1 MWAHCATNFYNML
14 ADSIKTSTLFKNFK
28 GWGSTHEKREVFEEL
43 YRAFNSISTGSV
55 LTYGDLLPRVE
66 TDQYFQQVK
75 NLPYSEPD
83 NLITHRESSY
93 NKEVP
98 LIKKM
103 RVKLTAISPHCDDAF
118 AVLVN
123 GEQVKNIIPFDYSDT
138 GIYNYTLETAA
149 GKPIPFGIGD
159 WMLDV
164 NSAILTFNN
173 GVPEGVTGENTPYLT
188 FYQYVGPVGERTY
201 IDASLF
207 DVPSITFSDLNPVA
221 EFTAQLAE
229 RLEEIDEGWFNR
241 NQFNGT
247 DLTQGVGLQYCLL
260 TPVVDSATGDVV
272 KGWDDNSNA
281 QVVSQVSHKAA
292 RSNSDLVEVLFASE
306 SLTELEYSI
315 QVEEPGITKVDLE
328 NGFVVVDA
336 QQAGNYN
343 IELYVANKAT
353 AVLLVRD
360 NETQEYELYFP
371 RGEAELTVQ
380 VPTFVDLKLLPPHLK
395 LNSLA
400 SYSDEIIPQYYG
412 PRVADFVVASN
423 ADTKSLRSA
432 DYIVYNKVDSFLQ
445 DAIDAS
451 ENSGTHIFLRNGTYE
466 NDKAQLNLENKHLEG
481 ESKIDTLIKNAEVY
495 LSGLTV
501 VEGITFENCNLHITG
516 EDSVAEL
523 RNCNLENIT
532 IEGGEALI
540 FDSTITGRAVV
551 DANGRCETYNTYIGN
566 YVVEGYIFSVGSH
579 IHNLEAFSAD
589 ETSLIDTTVVD
600 YIENFNPK
608 IKLDASYVTKWNE
621 DNVDRKLLPDA
632 NTIPYYTAFGNR
644 VYAKLPDPFEYRTT
658 KLVTLEDGSVVEE
671 PCYEIAIKIDGD
683 TIQLN
688 KKGQLFTRFFTSK
701 EIKFSSKDLIKTQ
714 AEEKGYG
721 HADTVLEEER
731 PDTVDDAIVDLYWSK
746 ADLVKGKLP
755 IDQLPDSVAY
765 GGLEYVGMWQFED
778 HEGKYPTF
786 DDIDRS
792 LISDDDYSELQK
804 GWFFIVEA
812 SKHVNDEDGKLLD
825 DPCYPQIAE
834 DGVEFTAGDWVI
846 FNGKATKKVPAG
858 SHKETVEREVEVTVD
873 VKLSELEDKNAADVA
888 IEKYVEA
895 HPELNFTKF
904 EGELDATESLMY
916 DTLTQAFTS
925 NVIYT
930 DGEKKWVVYI
940 NLGETLA
947 LGIIGID
954 GIAYNGTASG
964 AILKNGDDV
973 VYSYTSTE
981 VVTEEVEVPDY
992 IDTVYN
998 SFSKLDRAYSDP
1010 VYSRLP
1016 ELAPNS
1022 DGRNLAW
1029 SVDDGG
1035 TGVLRLGKTTLAE
1048 AIRLINEQLYSQFP
1062 AHPASIRKM
1071 SVVIDEEA
1079 TTAELKEYIPI
1090 DGTVDLDIALQQNET
1105 KFAYDSL
1112 SGEVV
1117 VKQVGIHDELPL
1129 EHEFYCGD
1137 ESVVEIM
1144 DTGHPIYTAY
1154 GSKDPDF
1161 EDPLFADATTRYVDK
1176 ENTIVEVKDPYTKY
1190 NLGFKAPSPYKSMV
1204 CQGAILLNVEEEDD
1218 EGVATPL
1225 GGKYKLQHTIYY
1237 RLSDLKATAYVHE
1250 DELAELMGSSK
1261 SVTFDESYFYDMKQ
1275 SKIDNSPMVGT
1286 VNAAA
1291 LLASMRKIAGVP
1303 VLAGQFDVVGTFII
1317 KDFAKY
1323 GMITKDASVKM
1334 LATLGGV
1341 EMNAEYLSVKLHL
1354 TDSFEGSYDAEV
1366 QFKITLDSSIAPWGL
1381 NDLVID
1387 CTYQNM
1393 GIEKTERVATFGSIN
1408 CIPSFPNIVNYSKKD
1423 AEGEASSSV
1432 SSYGIEFDDNYK
1444 EDINPQK
1451 TAELPVGEFGFG
1463 WYTNNW
1469 YPVSFN
1475 AYNDPVLKQVD
1486 LAGSVGYG
1494 VGGTPYRYVTY
1505 HFSLDEVRDLTG
1517 LTVKMDWGKEPKVDP
1532 FSGILEDVRLGVL
1545 VRSAEGGMDENINF
1559 MDANKAVGIF
1569 YEADF
1574 SKPSDGILYPGKSD
1588 VSNRRVTFGR
1598 RPRPVKD
1605 IYVRIGLPFG
1615 SEAFIKGVD
1624 LDTSIDC

>member
-1 MWAHCATNFYNML
+1 ML

-118 AVLVN
+118 AVLVD

-260 TPVVDSATGDVV
+260 TPVVDSATGDVI

-306 SLTELEYSI
+306 GLTELEYSI

-328 NGFVVVDA
+328 NGFVVVNA

-466 NDKAQLNLENKHLEG
+466 NDRAQLNLENKHLEG

-551 DANGRCETYNTYIGN
+551 DANGRCETYNTYIGE
-566 YVVEGYIFSVGSH
+566 YAVEGYIFSVGSH
-579 IHNLEAFSAD
+579 IHSLEAFSAD

-701 EIKFSSKDLIKTQ
+701 EIKFASKDLIKTQ
-714 AEEKGYG
+714 AEDKGYG

-731 PDTVDDAIVDLYWSK
+731 PDTVDDAIIDLYWSK

-792 LISDDDYSELQK
+792 LISDDNYSELQR

-825 DPCYPQIAE
+825 DPCYPQVAE

-858 SHKETVEREVEVTVD
+858 SHIETVEKERVNE
-873 VKLSELEDKNAADVA
+873 N
-888 IEKYVEA
+888 
-895 HPELNFTKF
+895 
-904 EGELDATESLMY
+904 
-916 DTLTQAFTS
+916 
-925 NVIYT
+925 
-930 DGEKKWVVYI
+930 
-940 NLGETLA
+940 GETET
-947 LGIIGID
+947 
-954 GIAYNGTASG
+954 Y
-964 AILKNGDDV
+964 
-973 VYSYTSTE
+973 
-981 VVTEEVEVPDY
+981 TEEVEVPDY

-1154 GSKDPDF
+1154 GSKDSDF

-1218 EGVATPL
+1218 EGIVTPL

-1303 VLAGQFDVVGTFII
+1303 VLAGQFDVVGTFLI

-1323 GMITKDASVKM
+1323 GMITKDASVKI

-1354 TDSFEGSYDAEV
+1354 TDSFEGAYDAEV
-1366 QFKITLDSSIAPWGL
+1366 QFKITLDSSIVPWGL

-1387 CTYQNM
+1387 CAYQNM
-1393 GIEKTERVATFGSIN
+1393 GIEKTERVDTFGSIN
-1408 CIPSFPNIVNYSKKD
+1408 CIPSFPNIVNYSKKN
-1423 AEGEASSSV
+1423 AEGETSSSV
-1432 SSYGIEFDDNYK
+1432 SSYGTDFDDNYK
-1444 EDINPQK
+1444 EDIDPQK

-1475 AYNDPVLKQVD
+1475 TYNDPVLKQVD

-1517 LTVKMDWGKEPKVDP
+1517 LTVKVDWGKEPKVDP
-1532 FSGILEDVRLGVL
+1532 FSGILKDVRLGVL

-1615 SEAFIKGVD
+1615 SEAFIKGID

>member
-43 YRAFNSISTGSV
+43 YRAFNSISTNSV

-103 RVKLTAISPHCDDAF
+103 RVKLTAISSHCDDAF
-118 AVLVN
+118 AVLVD

-247 DLTQGVGLQYCLL
+247 DLTQGVGSQYCLL

-306 SLTELEYSI
+306 GLTELEYSI

-328 NGFVVVDA
+328 NGFVVVNA

-380 VPTFVDLKLLPPHLK
+380 VPVFVDLKLLPPHLK

-432 DYIVYNKVDSFLQ
+432 DYIVYNRVDSFLQ

-466 NDKAQLNLENKHLEG
+466 NDKTQLNLENKHLEG

-540 FDSTITGRAVV
+540 FDSTITGKAIV
-551 DANGRCETYNTYIGN
+551 DANGRCETYNTYIN
-566 YVVEGYIFSVGSH
+566 DYAVSGYIFSVGSH

-621 DNVDRKLLPDA
+621 DNIDRKLLPDV

-701 EIKFSSKDLIKTQ
+701 EIKVVSKDLIKTQ

-731 PDTVDDAIVDLYWSK
+731 PDTVDDAIIDLYWSK

-765 GGLEYVGMWQFED
+765 GGLEYVGMWQFDD

-786 DDIDRS
+786 DDIDHS

-825 DPCYPQIAE
+825 DPCYPQVAE

-846 FNGKATKKVPAG
+846 FNGKATKKVPVG
-858 SHKETVEREVEVTVD
+858 SHTETVEKERV
-873 VKLSELEDKNAADVA
+873 N
-888 IEKYVEA
+888 
-895 HPELNFTKF
+895 
-904 EGELDATESLMY
+904 ES
-916 DTLTQAFTS
+916 
-925 NVIYT
+925 
-930 DGEKKWVVYI
+930 
-940 NLGETLA
+940 GETET
-947 LGIIGID
+947 
-954 GIAYNGTASG
+954 Y
-964 AILKNGDDV
+964 
-973 VYSYTSTE
+973 
-981 VVTEEVEVPDY
+981 TEEVEVVDY
-992 IDTVYN
+992 VETVYN

-1062 AHPASIRKM
+1062 AHSASIRKM

-1090 DGTVDLDIALQQNET
+1090 DGTVDLDITLQQNET

-1117 VKQVGIHDELPL
+1117 VKQVGAHDELPL

-1144 DTGHPIYTAY
+1144 DTGHSIYTAY

-1161 EDPLFADATTRYVDK
+1161 EDPLFADATTRYIDK
-1176 ENTIVEVKDPYTKY
+1176 ANTIVEVSDPYTKY

-1218 EGVATPL
+1218 EGIVTPL

-1275 SKIDNSPMVGT
+1275 SKIDSSPMVGT

-1303 VLAGQFDVVGTFII
+1303 VLAGQFDVVGTFLI

-1341 EMNAEYLSVKLHL
+1341 DMKAEYLSVKLHL
-1354 TDSFEGSYDAEV
+1354 TDSFEGAYDAEV
-1366 QFKITLDSSIAPWGL
+1366 QFKITLDSSVVPWGL

-1408 CIPSFPNIVNYSKKD
+1408 CIPNFPNIVNYIKKD

-1432 SSYGIEFDDNYK
+1432 SSYGIDFDDNYK

-1463 WYTNNW
+1463 WYTDNW

-1494 VGGTPYRYVTY
+1494 VGSTPYRYVTY
-1505 HFSLDEVRDLTG
+1505 HFSLGEIRDLTG
-1517 LTVKMDWGKEPKVDP
+1517 LIVKVDWGKEPKVDP

-1588 VSNRRVTFGR
+1588 VNNRRVTFGR

-1615 SEAFIKGVD
+1615 SETFIKGVD

>member
-1 MWAHCATNFYNML
+1 MALFYLVLLIFYNML

-118 AVLVN
+118 AVLVD

-306 SLTELEYSI
+306 GLTELEYSI

-328 NGFVVVDA
+328 NGFVVVNA

-466 NDKAQLNLENKHLEG
+466 NDRAQLNLENKHLEG

-551 DANGRCETYNTYIGN
+551 DANGRCETYNTYIGE
-566 YVVEGYIFSVGSH
+566 YAVEGYIFSVGSH
-579 IHNLEAFSAD
+579 IHSLEAFSAD

-701 EIKFSSKDLIKTQ
+701 EIKFASKDLIKTQ
-714 AEEKGYG
+714 AEDKGYG

-731 PDTVDDAIVDLYWSK
+731 PDTVDDAIIDLYWSK

-792 LISDDDYSELQK
+792 LISDDNYSELQR

-825 DPCYPQIAE
+825 DPCYPQVAE

-858 SHKETVEREVEVTVD
+858 SHIETVEKERVNE
-873 VKLSELEDKNAADVA
+873 N
-888 IEKYVEA
+888 
-895 HPELNFTKF
+895 
-904 EGELDATESLMY
+904 
-916 DTLTQAFTS
+916 
-925 NVIYT
+925 
-930 DGEKKWVVYI
+930 
-940 NLGETLA
+940 GETET
-947 LGIIGID
+947 
-954 GIAYNGTASG
+954 Y
-964 AILKNGDDV
+964 
-973 VYSYTSTE
+973 
-981 VVTEEVEVPDY
+981 TEEVEVPDY

-1154 GSKDPDF
+1154 GSKDSDF

-1218 EGVATPL
+1218 EGIVTPL

-1303 VLAGQFDVVGTFII
+1303 VLAGQFDVVGTFLI

-1323 GMITKDASVKM
+1323 GMITKDASVKI

-1354 TDSFEGSYDAEV
+1354 TDSFEGAYDAEV
-1366 QFKITLDSSIAPWGL
+1366 QFKITLDSSIVPWGL

-1387 CTYQNM
+1387 CAYQNM
-1393 GIEKTERVATFGSIN
+1393 GIEKTERVDTFGSIN
-1408 CIPSFPNIVNYSKKD
+1408 CIPSFPNIVNYSKKN
-1423 AEGEASSSV
+1423 AEGETSSSV
-1432 SSYGIEFDDNYK
+1432 SSYGTDFDDNYK
-1444 EDINPQK
+1444 EDIDPQK

-1475 AYNDPVLKQVD
+1475 TYNDPVLKQVD

-1517 LTVKMDWGKEPKVDP
+1517 LTVKVDWGKEPKVDP
-1532 FSGILEDVRLGVL
+1532 FSGILKDVRLGVL

-1615 SEAFIKGVD
+1615 SEAFIKGID

>member
-118 AVLVN
+118 AVLVD

-306 SLTELEYSI
+306 GLTELEYSI

-328 NGFVVVDA
+328 NGFVVVNA

-423 ADTKSLRSA
+423 TDTKSLRSA

-445 DAIDAS
+445 DAVDAS

-551 DANGRCETYNTYIGN
+551 DANGRCETYNTYIGE
-566 YVVEGYIFSVGSH
+566 YAVEGYIFSVGSH
-579 IHNLEAFSAD
+579 IHSLEAFSAD

-701 EIKFSSKDLIKTQ
+701 EIKFASKDLIKTQ

-792 LISDDDYSELQK
+792 LISDDNYSELQK

-858 SHKETVEREVEVTVD
+858 SHIETVEKERVNE
-873 VKLSELEDKNAADVA
+873 N
-888 IEKYVEA
+888 
-895 HPELNFTKF
+895 
-904 EGELDATESLMY
+904 
-916 DTLTQAFTS
+916 
-925 NVIYT
+925 
-930 DGEKKWVVYI
+930 
-940 NLGETLA
+940 GETET
-947 LGIIGID
+947 
-954 GIAYNGTASG
+954 Y
-964 AILKNGDDV
+964 
-973 VYSYTSTE
+973 
-981 VVTEEVEVPDY
+981 TEEVEVPDY
-992 IDTVYN
+992 VDTVYN

-1016 ELAPNS
+1016 ELAPDS

-1154 GSKDPDF
+1154 GSKDSDF

-1218 EGVATPL
+1218 EGIATPL

-1303 VLAGQFDVVGTFII
+1303 VLAGQFDVVGTFLI

-1323 GMITKDASVKM
+1323 GMITKDASVKI

-1354 TDSFEGSYDAEV
+1354 TDSFEGAYDAEV
-1366 QFKITLDSSIAPWGL
+1366 QFKITLDSSIVPWGL

-1387 CTYQNM
+1387 CAYQNM
-1393 GIEKTERVATFGSIN
+1393 GIEKTERVDTFGSIN
-1408 CIPSFPNIVNYSKKD
+1408 CIPSFPNIVNYSKKN
-1423 AEGEASSSV
+1423 AEGETSSSV
-1432 SSYGIEFDDNYK
+1432 SSYGTDFDDNYK
-1444 EDINPQK
+1444 EDIDPQK

-1475 AYNDPVLKQVD
+1475 TYNDPVLKQVD

-1517 LTVKMDWGKEPKVDP
+1517 LTVKVDWGKEPKVDP
-1532 FSGILEDVRLGVL
+1532 FSGILKDVRLGVL

-1615 SEAFIKGVD
+1615 SEAFIKGID

>member
-1 MWAHCATNFYNML
+1 ML

-118 AVLVN
+118 AVLVD

-292 RSNSDLVEVLFASE
+292 RSNSELVEVLFASE
-306 SLTELEYSI
+306 GLTELEYSI

-328 NGFVVVDA
+328 NGFVVVNA

-423 ADTKSLRSA
+423 TDTKSLRSA
-432 DYIVYNKVDSFLQ
+432 DYIVYNRVDSFLQ

-540 FDSTITGRAVV
+540 FDSTITGKAVV
-551 DANGRCETYNTYIGN
+551 DANGRCETYNTYIN
-566 YVVEGYIFSVGSH
+566 DYAVSGYIFSVGSH

-621 DNVDRKLLPDA
+621 DNIDRKLLPDV

-644 VYAKLPDPFEYRTT
+644 VYAKLPDPFEYKTT

-701 EIKFSSKDLIKTQ
+701 EIKVVSKDLIKTQ

-765 GGLEYVGMWQFED
+765 GGLEYVGMWQFDD

-786 DDIDRS
+786 DDIDHS

-858 SHKETVEREVEVTVD
+858 SHTEIVEKERVNE
-873 VKLSELEDKNAADVA
+873 N
-888 IEKYVEA
+888 
-895 HPELNFTKF
+895 
-904 EGELDATESLMY
+904 
-916 DTLTQAFTS
+916 
-925 NVIYT
+925 
-930 DGEKKWVVYI
+930 
-940 NLGETLA
+940 GETET
-947 LGIIGID
+947 
-954 GIAYNGTASG
+954 Y
-964 AILKNGDDV
+964 
-973 VYSYTSTE
+973 
-981 VVTEEVEVPDY
+981 TEEVEVVDY
-992 IDTVYN
+992 VETVYN

-1048 AIRLINEQLYSQFP
+1048 AIRLINEQLYRQFP

-1079 TTAELKEYIPI
+1079 TSAELKEYIPI
-1090 DGTVDLDIALQQNET
+1090 DGTVDLDITLQQNET

-1117 VKQVGIHDELPL
+1117 VKQVGVHDELPL

-1176 ENTIVEVKDPYTKY
+1176 ANTIVEVSDPYTKY

-1218 EGVATPL
+1218 EGIVTPL
-1225 GGKYKLQHTIYY
+1225 GGKYKLQHIIYY

-1303 VLAGQFDVVGTFII
+1303 VLAGQFDVVGTFLI

-1354 TDSFEGSYDAEV
+1354 TDSFEGAYDAEV
-1366 QFKITLDSSIAPWGL
+1366 QFKITLDSSVAPWGL

-1408 CIPSFPNIVNYSKKD
+1408 CIPSFPNIVNYIKKD

-1432 SSYGIEFDDNYK
+1432 SSYGIDFDDNYK

-1463 WYTNNW
+1463 WYTDNW

-1494 VGGTPYRYVTY
+1494 VGGTPYRYITY

-1517 LTVKMDWGKEPKVDP
+1517 LTVKVDWGKEPKVDP
-1532 FSGILEDVRLGVL
+1532 FSGILEDVRVGVL

-1588 VSNRRVTFGR
+1588 VNNRRVTFGR

-1615 SEAFIKGVD
+1615 SETFIKGVD

>member
-118 AVLVN
+118 AVLVD

-306 SLTELEYSI
+306 GLTELEYSI

-328 NGFVVVDA
+328 NGFVVVNA

-432 DYIVYNKVDSFLQ
+432 DYIVYNKADSFLQ

-466 NDKAQLNLENKHLEG
+466 NDRAQLNLENKHLEG

-551 DANGRCETYNTYIGN
+551 DANGRCETYNTYIGE
-566 YVVEGYIFSVGSH
+566 YAVEGYIFSVGSH
-579 IHNLEAFSAD
+579 IHSLEAFSAD

-701 EIKFSSKDLIKTQ
+701 EIKFASKDLIKTQ
-714 AEEKGYG
+714 AEDKGYG

-731 PDTVDDAIVDLYWSK
+731 PDTVDDAIIDLYWSK

-792 LISDDDYSELQK
+792 LISDDNYSELQR

-825 DPCYPQIAE
+825 DPCYPQVAE

-858 SHKETVEREVEVTVD
+858 SHIETVEKERVNE
-873 VKLSELEDKNAADVA
+873 N
-888 IEKYVEA
+888 
-895 HPELNFTKF
+895 
-904 EGELDATESLMY
+904 
-916 DTLTQAFTS
+916 
-925 NVIYT
+925 
-930 DGEKKWVVYI
+930 
-940 NLGETLA
+940 GETET
-947 LGIIGID
+947 
-954 GIAYNGTASG
+954 Y
-964 AILKNGDDV
+964 
-973 VYSYTSTE
+973 
-981 VVTEEVEVPDY
+981 TEEVEVPDY

-1154 GSKDPDF
+1154 GSKDSDF

-1218 EGVATPL
+1218 EGIATPL

-1303 VLAGQFDVVGTFII
+1303 VLAGQFDVVGTFLI

-1323 GMITKDASVKM
+1323 GMITKDASVKI

-1354 TDSFEGSYDAEV
+1354 TDSFEGAYDAEV
-1366 QFKITLDSSIAPWGL
+1366 QFKITLDSSIVPWGL

-1387 CTYQNM
+1387 CAYQNM
-1393 GIEKTERVATFGSIN
+1393 GIEKTERVDTFGSIN
-1408 CIPSFPNIVNYSKKD
+1408 CIPSFPNIVNYSKKN
-1423 AEGEASSSV
+1423 AEGETSSSV
-1432 SSYGIEFDDNYK
+1432 SSYGTDFDDNYK
-1444 EDINPQK
+1444 EDIDPQK

-1475 AYNDPVLKQVD
+1475 TYNDPVLKQVD

-1517 LTVKMDWGKEPKVDP
+1517 LTVKVDWGKEPKVDP
-1532 FSGILEDVRLGVL
+1532 FSGILKDVRLGVL

-1615 SEAFIKGVD
+1615 SEAFIKGID

>member
-1 MWAHCATNFYNML
+1 MWAHCATNFYML

-43 YRAFNSISTGSV
+43 YRAFNSISTNSV

-118 AVLVN
+118 AVLVD

-207 DVPSITFSDLNPVA
+207 DVPSITFSGLNPVA

-260 TPVVDSATGDVV
+260 TPVVDSATGDVI

-306 SLTELEYSI
+306 GLTELEYSI

-380 VPTFVDLKLLPPHLK
+380 VPTFIDLKLLPPHLK

-445 DAIDAS
+445 DAVDAS

-540 FDSTITGRAVV
+540 FDSTITGKVVV
-551 DANGRCETYNTYIGN
+551 DATGRCETYNTYIN
-566 YVVEGYIFSVGSH
+566 DYVVSGYIFSVGSH
-579 IHNLEAFSAD
+579 IHSLEAFGAD

-621 DNVDRKLLPDA
+621 DNIDRKLLPDV

-701 EIKFSSKDLIKTQ
+701 EIKIVSKDLIKTQ

-765 GGLEYVGMWQFED
+765 GGLEYVGMWQFDD
-778 HEGKYPTF
+778 HKGKYPTF
-786 DDIDRS
+786 DDIDHS

-858 SHKETVEREVEVTVD
+858 SHTEIVEKERVNE
-873 VKLSELEDKNAADVA
+873 N
-888 IEKYVEA
+888 
-895 HPELNFTKF
+895 
-904 EGELDATESLMY
+904 
-916 DTLTQAFTS
+916 
-925 NVIYT
+925 
-930 DGEKKWVVYI
+930 
-940 NLGETLA
+940 GETET
-947 LGIIGID
+947 
-954 GIAYNGTASG
+954 Y
-964 AILKNGDDV
+964 
-973 VYSYTSTE
+973 
-981 VVTEEVEVPDY
+981 TEEVEVVDY
-992 IDTVYN
+992 VETVYN

-1079 TTAELKEYIPI
+1079 TSAELKEYIPI
-1090 DGTVDLDIALQQNET
+1090 DGTVDLDITLQQNET

-1117 VKQVGIHDELPL
+1117 VKQVGVHDELPL

-1176 ENTIVEVKDPYTKY
+1176 ANTIVEVSDPYAKY

-1218 EGVATPL
+1218 EGIVTPL
-1225 GGKYKLQHTIYY
+1225 GGKYKLQHIIYY

-1275 SKIDNSPMVGT
+1275 SKIDNSPMAGT

-1303 VLAGQFDVVGTFII
+1303 VLAGQFDVVGTFLI

-1341 EMNAEYLSVKLHL
+1341 DMKAEYLSVKLHL
-1354 TDSFEGSYDAEV
+1354 TDSFEGAYDAEV
-1366 QFKITLDSSIAPWGL
+1366 QFKITLDSSVAPWGL

-1408 CIPSFPNIVNYSKKD
+1408 CIPSFPNIVNYIKKD

-1432 SSYGIEFDDNYK
+1432 SSYGIDFDDNYK
-1444 EDINPQK
+1444 EDIDPQK

-1463 WYTNNW
+1463 WYTDNW

-1494 VGGTPYRYVTY
+1494 VGGTPYRYITY

-1517 LTVKMDWGKEPKVDP
+1517 LTVKVDWGKEPKVDP

-1545 VRSAEGGMDENINF
+1545 VRSVEGGMDENINF

-1588 VSNRRVTFGR
+1588 VNNRRVTFGR

-1615 SEAFIKGVD
+1615 SETFIKGVD

>member
-1 MWAHCATNFYNML
+1 ML

-118 AVLVN
+118 AVLVD

-292 RSNSDLVEVLFASE
+292 RSNSELVEVLFASE
-306 SLTELEYSI
+306 GLTELEYSI

-328 NGFVVVDA
+328 NGFVVVNA

-423 ADTKSLRSA
+423 TDTKSLRSA
-432 DYIVYNKVDSFLQ
+432 DYIVYNRVDSFLQ

-540 FDSTITGRAVV
+540 FDSTITGKAVV
-551 DANGRCETYNTYIGN
+551 DATGRCETYNTYIN
-566 YVVEGYIFSVGSH
+566 DYAVSGYIFSVGSH
-579 IHNLEAFSAD
+579 IHSLEAFGAD

-621 DNVDRKLLPDA
+621 DNIDRKLLPDV

-701 EIKFSSKDLIKTQ
+701 EIKVVSKDLIKTQ

-765 GGLEYVGMWQFED
+765 GGLEYVGMWQFDD

-786 DDIDRS
+786 DDIDHS

-858 SHKETVEREVEVTVD
+858 SHTEIVEKERVNE
-873 VKLSELEDKNAADVA
+873 N
-888 IEKYVEA
+888 
-895 HPELNFTKF
+895 
-904 EGELDATESLMY
+904 
-916 DTLTQAFTS
+916 
-925 NVIYT
+925 
-930 DGEKKWVVYI
+930 
-940 NLGETLA
+940 GETET
-947 LGIIGID
+947 
-954 GIAYNGTASG
+954 Y
-964 AILKNGDDV
+964 
-973 VYSYTSTE
+973 
-981 VVTEEVEVPDY
+981 TEEVEVVDY
-992 IDTVYN
+992 VETVYN

-1048 AIRLINEQLYSQFP
+1048 AIRLINEQLYRQFP

-1079 TTAELKEYIPI
+1079 TSAELKEYIPI
-1090 DGTVDLDIALQQNET
+1090 DGTVDLDITLQQNET

-1117 VKQVGIHDELPL
+1117 VKQVGVHDELPL

-1176 ENTIVEVKDPYTKY
+1176 ANTIVEVSDPYTKY

-1218 EGVATPL
+1218 EGIVTPL
-1225 GGKYKLQHTIYY
+1225 GGKYKLQHIIYY

-1303 VLAGQFDVVGTFII
+1303 VLAGQFDVVGTFLI

-1354 TDSFEGSYDAEV
+1354 TDSFEGAYDAEV
-1366 QFKITLDSSIAPWGL
+1366 QFKITLDSSVAPWGL

-1408 CIPSFPNIVNYSKKD
+1408 CIPSFPNIVNYIKKD

-1432 SSYGIEFDDNYK
+1432 SSYGIDFDDNYK

-1463 WYTNNW
+1463 WYTDNW

-1494 VGGTPYRYVTY
+1494 VGGTPYRYITY

-1517 LTVKMDWGKEPKVDP
+1517 LTVKVDWGKEPKVDP
-1532 FSGILEDVRLGVL
+1532 FSGILEDVRVGVL

-1588 VSNRRVTFGR
+1588 VNNRRVTFGR

-1615 SEAFIKGVD
+1615 SETFIKGVD

>member
-118 AVLVN
+118 AVLVD

-173 GVPEGVTGENTPYLT
+173 GVPEGVTGKNTPYLT

-306 SLTELEYSI
+306 GLTELEYSI

-353 AVLLVRD
+353 VVLLVRD

-423 ADTKSLRSA
+423 TDTKSLRSA

-551 DANGRCETYNTYIGN
+551 DANGRCETYNTYISE
-566 YVVEGYIFSVGSH
+566 YAVEGYIFSVGSH
-579 IHNLEAFSAD
+579 IHSLEAFSAD

-621 DNVDRKLLPDA
+621 NNVDRKLLPDA

-714 AEEKGYG
+714 AEDKGYG

-846 FNGKATKKVPAG
+846 FNGKVTKKVPAG
-858 SHKETVEREVEVTVD
+858 SHIETVEKERVNE
-873 VKLSELEDKNAADVA
+873 N
-888 IEKYVEA
+888 
-895 HPELNFTKF
+895 
-904 EGELDATESLMY
+904 
-916 DTLTQAFTS
+916 
-925 NVIYT
+925 
-930 DGEKKWVVYI
+930 
-940 NLGETLA
+940 GETET
-947 LGIIGID
+947 
-954 GIAYNGTASG
+954 Y
-964 AILKNGDDV
+964 
-973 VYSYTSTE
+973 
-981 VVTEEVEVPDY
+981 TEEVEVPDY

-1090 DGTVDLDIALQQNET
+1090 DGTVDLDITLQQNET

-1117 VKQVGIHDELPL
+1117 VKQVGVHDELPL

-1154 GSKDPDF
+1154 GSKDSDF

-1176 ENTIVEVKDPYTKY
+1176 ENTIVEVSDPYTKY

-1218 EGVATPL
+1218 EGIAAPL

-1303 VLAGQFDVVGTFII
+1303 VLAGQFDVVGTFLI

-1323 GMITKDASVKM
+1323 GMITKDASVKI

-1341 EMNAEYLSVKLHL
+1341 EMKAEYLSVKLHL
-1354 TDSFEGSYDAEV
+1354 TDSFEGAYDAEV

-1393 GIEKTERVATFGSIN
+1393 GIEKTERVDTFGGIN
-1408 CIPSFPNIVNYSKKD
+1408 CIPSFPNIVNYSKKN
-1423 AEGEASSSV
+1423 AEGETSSSV
-1432 SSYGIEFDDNYK
+1432 SSYGTDFDDDYK
-1444 EDINPQK
+1444 EDIDPQK

-1469 YPVSFN
+1469 YPVGFN
-1475 AYNDPVLKQVD
+1475 TYKDPVLKQVD

-1494 VGGTPYRYVTY
+1494 AGGTPYRYVTY
-1505 HFSLDEVRDLTG
+1505 HFSLGEVRDLTG

-1532 FSGILEDVRLGVL
+1532 FSGILKDVRLGVL
-1545 VRSAEGGMDENINF
+1545 VRSTEGGMDENTNF
-1559 MDANKAVGIF
+1559 MDANKAVSIF

-1605 IYVRIGLPFG
+1605 IYIRIGLPFG
-1615 SEAFIKGVD
+1615 SETFIKGVE

>member
-1 MWAHCATNFYNML
+1 M
-14 ADSIKTSTLFKNFK
+14 
-28 GWGSTHEKREVFEEL
+28 FEEL
-43 YRAFNSISTGSV
+43 YRAFNSISTNSV

-118 AVLVN
+118 AVLVD

-207 DVPSITFSDLNPVA
+207 DVPFITFSDLNPVA

-260 TPVVDSATGDVV
+260 TPVVDSATGDVI

-281 QVVSQVSHKAA
+281 QVVSQVSHKVA

-306 SLTELEYSI
+306 GLTELEYSI
-315 QVEEPGITKVDLE
+315 QVEEPGIAKVDLE
-328 NGFVVVDA
+328 NGFVVVNA

-551 DANGRCETYNTYIGN
+551 DANGRCETYNTYIGE
-566 YVVEGYIFSVGSH
+566 YAVEGYIFSVGSH
-579 IHNLEAFSAD
+579 IHSLEAFSAD

-632 NTIPYYTAFGNR
+632 NTIPYYAAFGNR

-714 AEEKGYG
+714 AEDKGYG

-792 LISDDDYSELQK
+792 LISDDNYSELQK

-858 SHKETVEREVEVTVD
+858 SHIETVEKERVNE
-873 VKLSELEDKNAADVA
+873 N
-888 IEKYVEA
+888 
-895 HPELNFTKF
+895 
-904 EGELDATESLMY
+904 
-916 DTLTQAFTS
+916 
-925 NVIYT
+925 
-930 DGEKKWVVYI
+930 
-940 NLGETLA
+940 GETET
-947 LGIIGID
+947 
-954 GIAYNGTASG
+954 Y
-964 AILKNGDDV
+964 
-973 VYSYTSTE
+973 
-981 VVTEEVEVPDY
+981 TEEVEVVDY

-1079 TTAELKEYIPI
+1079 TTAKLKEYIPI
-1090 DGTVDLDIALQQNET
+1090 DGTVDLDIALQQNGT

-1154 GSKDPDF
+1154 GSNDSDF

-1218 EGVATPL
+1218 EGIVTPL

-1303 VLAGQFDVVGTFII
+1303 VLAGQFDVVGTFLI

-1354 TDSFEGSYDAEV
+1354 TDSFEGAYDAEV
-1366 QFKITLDSSIAPWGL
+1366 QFKITLDSSIVPWGL

-1387 CTYQNM
+1387 CAYQNM
-1393 GIEKTERVATFGSIN
+1393 GIEKTERVDTFGSIN
-1408 CIPSFPNIVNYSKKD
+1408 CIPSFPNIVNYSKKN
-1423 AEGEASSSV
+1423 AEGETSSSV
-1432 SSYGIEFDDNYK
+1432 SSYGTDFDDDYK
-1444 EDINPQK
+1444 EDIDPQK

-1475 AYNDPVLKQVD
+1475 TYNDPVLKQVD

-1517 LTVKMDWGKEPKVDP
+1517 LTVKVDWGKEPKVDP
-1532 FSGILEDVRLGVL
+1532 FSGILKDVRLGVL

-1559 MDANKAVGIF
+1559 MDANKAVSIF

-1615 SEAFIKGVD
+1615 SEAFIKGID

>member
-43 YRAFNSISTGSV
+43 YRAFNSISTNSV

-118 AVLVN
+118 AVLVD

-207 DVPSITFSDLNPVA
+207 DVPYITFSDLNPVA

-306 SLTELEYSI
+306 GLTELEYSI

-466 NDKAQLNLENKHLEG
+466 NDRAQLNLENKHLEG

-551 DANGRCETYNTYIGN
+551 DANGRCETYNTYIGE
-566 YVVEGYIFSVGSH
+566 YAVEGYIFSVGSH
-579 IHNLEAFSAD
+579 IHSLEAFSAD

-714 AEEKGYG
+714 AEDKGYG

-731 PDTVDDAIVDLYWSK
+731 PDTVDDAIIDLYWSK

-792 LISDDDYSELQK
+792 LISDDNYSELQK

-858 SHKETVEREVEVTVD
+858 SHIETVEKERVNE
-873 VKLSELEDKNAADVA
+873 N
-888 IEKYVEA
+888 
-895 HPELNFTKF
+895 
-904 EGELDATESLMY
+904 
-916 DTLTQAFTS
+916 
-925 NVIYT
+925 
-930 DGEKKWVVYI
+930 
-940 NLGETLA
+940 GETET
-947 LGIIGID
+947 
-954 GIAYNGTASG
+954 Y
-964 AILKNGDDV
+964 
-973 VYSYTSTE
+973 
-981 VVTEEVEVPDY
+981 TEEVEVVDY

-1154 GSKDPDF
+1154 GSKDSDF

-1218 EGVATPL
+1218 EGIATPL

-1303 VLAGQFDVVGTFII
+1303 VLAGQFDVVGTFLI
-1317 KDFAKY
+1317 KNFAKY

-1354 TDSFEGSYDAEV
+1354 TDSFEGAYDAEV
-1366 QFKITLDSSIAPWGL
+1366 QFKITLDSSIVPWGL

-1387 CTYQNM
+1387 CAYQNM
-1393 GIEKTERVATFGSIN
+1393 GIEKTERVDTFGSIN
-1408 CIPSFPNIVNYSKKD
+1408 CIPSFPNIVNYSKKN
-1423 AEGEASSSV
+1423 AEGETSSSV
-1432 SSYGIEFDDNYK
+1432 SSYGTDFDDDYK
-1444 EDINPQK
+1444 EDIDPQK

-1475 AYNDPVLKQVD
+1475 TYNDPVLKQVD

-1517 LTVKMDWGKEPKVDP
+1517 LTVKVDWGKEPKVDP
-1532 FSGILEDVRLGVL
+1532 FSGILKDVRLGVL

-1615 SEAFIKGVD
+1615 SEAFIKGID

>member
-1 MWAHCATNFYNML
+1 ML

-118 AVLVN
+118 AVLVD

-260 TPVVDSATGDVV
+260 TPVVDSATGDVI

-306 SLTELEYSI
+306 GLTELEYSI

-328 NGFVVVDA
+328 NGFVVVNA

-466 NDKAQLNLENKHLEG
+466 NDRAQLNLENKHLEG

-551 DANGRCETYNTYIGN
+551 DANGRCETYNTYIGE
-566 YVVEGYIFSVGSH
+566 YAVEGYIFSVGSH
-579 IHNLEAFSAD
+579 IHSLEAFSAD

-701 EIKFSSKDLIKTQ
+701 EIKFASKDLIKTQ
-714 AEEKGYG
+714 AEDKGYG

-731 PDTVDDAIVDLYWSK
+731 PDTVDDAIIDLYWSK

-792 LISDDDYSELQK
+792 LISDDNYSELQR

-825 DPCYPQIAE
+825 DPCYPQVAE

-858 SHKETVEREVEVTVD
+858 SHIETVEKERVNE
-873 VKLSELEDKNAADVA
+873 N
-888 IEKYVEA
+888 
-895 HPELNFTKF
+895 
-904 EGELDATESLMY
+904 
-916 DTLTQAFTS
+916 
-925 NVIYT
+925 
-930 DGEKKWVVYI
+930 
-940 NLGETLA
+940 GETET
-947 LGIIGID
+947 
-954 GIAYNGTASG
+954 Y
-964 AILKNGDDV
+964 
-973 VYSYTSTE
+973 
-981 VVTEEVEVPDY
+981 TEEVEVPDY

-1154 GSKDPDF
+1154 GSKDSDF

-1218 EGVATPL
+1218 EGIVTPL

-1303 VLAGQFDVVGTFII
+1303 VLAGQFDVVGTFLI

-1323 GMITKDASVKM
+1323 GMITKDASVKI

-1354 TDSFEGSYDAEV
+1354 TDSFEGAYDAEV
-1366 QFKITLDSSIAPWGL
+1366 QFKITLDSSIVPWGL

-1387 CTYQNM
+1387 CAYQNM
-1393 GIEKTERVATFGSIN
+1393 GIEKTERVDTFGSIN
-1408 CIPSFPNIVNYSKKD
+1408 CIPSFPNIVNYSKKN
-1423 AEGEASSSV
+1423 AEGETSSSV
-1432 SSYGIEFDDNYK
+1432 SSYGTDFDDNYK
-1444 EDINPQK
+1444 EDIDPQK

-1475 AYNDPVLKQVD
+1475 TYNDPVLKQVD

-1517 LTVKMDWGKEPKVDP
+1517 LTVKVDWGKEPKVDP
-1532 FSGILEDVRLGVL
+1532 FSGILKDVRLGVL

-1588 VSNRRVTFGR
+1588 VNNRRVTFGR

-1615 SEAFIKGVD
+1615 SETFIKGVD

>member
-1 MWAHCATNFYNML
+1 ML

-98 LIKKM
+98 LIRKM

-118 AVLVN
+118 AVLVD

-260 TPVVDSATGDVV
+260 TPVVDSATGDVI

-306 SLTELEYSI
+306 GLTELEYSI

-328 NGFVVVDA
+328 NGFVVVNA

-551 DANGRCETYNTYIGN
+551 DANGRCETYNTYIGE
-566 YVVEGYIFSVGSH
+566 YAVSGYIFSVGSH

-714 AEEKGYG
+714 AEDKGYG

-731 PDTVDDAIVDLYWSK
+731 PDTVDDAIIDLYWSK

-786 DDIDRS
+786 EDIDRS
-792 LISDDDYSELQK
+792 LISDDNYSELQK

-858 SHKETVEREVEVTVD
+858 SHKETVERER
-873 VKLSELEDKNAADVA
+873 
-888 IEKYVEA
+888 
-895 HPELNFTKF
+895 
-904 EGELDATESLMY
+904 
-916 DTLTQAFTS
+916 
-925 NVIYT
+925 
-930 DGEKKWVVYI
+930 I
-940 NLGETLA
+940 NENGETET
-947 LGIIGID
+947 
-954 GIAYNGTASG
+954 Y
-964 AILKNGDDV
+964 
-973 VYSYTSTE
+973 
-981 VVTEEVEVPDY
+981 TEEVEVPDY

-1071 SVVIDEEA
+1071 SVVIDEEV

-1090 DGTVDLDIALQQNET
+1090 EGTTDLDIALRQNET

-1154 GSKDPDF
+1154 GSKDSDF

-1190 NLGFKAPSPYKSMV
+1190 SLGFKAPSPYKSMV

-1218 EGVATPL
+1218 EGIVTPL

-1303 VLAGQFDVVGTFII
+1303 VLAGQFDVVGTFLI

-1323 GMITKDASVKM
+1323 GMITKDASVKI

-1354 TDSFEGSYDAEV
+1354 TDSFEGAYDAEV
-1366 QFKITLDSSIAPWGL
+1366 QFKITLDSSIVPWGL
-1381 NDLVID
+1381 NDLIID
-1387 CTYQNM
+1387 CAYQNM
-1393 GIEKTERVATFGSIN
+1393 GIEKTERVDTFGSIN
-1408 CIPSFPNIVNYSKKD
+1408 CIPSFPNIVNYSKKN
-1423 AEGEASSSV
+1423 AEGETSSSV
-1432 SSYGIEFDDNYK
+1432 SSYGTDFDDNYK
-1444 EDINPQK
+1444 EDIDPQK

-1475 AYNDPVLKQVD
+1475 TYKDPVLKQVD

-1517 LTVKMDWGKEPKVDP
+1517 LTVKVDWGKEPKVDP
-1532 FSGILEDVRLGVL
+1532 FSGILKDVRLGVL
-1545 VRSAEGGMDENINF
+1545 VRSTEGGMDENTNF
-1559 MDANKAVGIF
+1559 MDANKAVSIF

-1615 SEAFIKGVD
+1615 SETFIKGVD

>member
-1 MWAHCATNFYNML
+1 ML

-43 YRAFNSISTGSV
+43 YRAFNSISTNSV

-306 SLTELEYSI
+306 GLTELEYSI

-328 NGFVVVDA
+328 NGFVVVNA

-423 ADTKSLRSA
+423 VDTKSLRSA

-551 DANGRCETYNTYIGN
+551 DANGRCETYNTYIGE
-566 YVVEGYIFSVGSH
+566 YAVSGYIFSVGSH

-714 AEEKGYG
+714 AEDKGYG

-755 IDQLPDSVAY
+755 IGQLPDSVAY

-825 DPCYPQIAE
+825 DPCYPQTAE

-858 SHKETVEREVEVTVD
+858 SHIETVEKERVNE
-873 VKLSELEDKNAADVA
+873 N
-888 IEKYVEA
+888 
-895 HPELNFTKF
+895 
-904 EGELDATESLMY
+904 
-916 DTLTQAFTS
+916 
-925 NVIYT
+925 
-930 DGEKKWVVYI
+930 
-940 NLGETLA
+940 GETET
-947 LGIIGID
+947 
-954 GIAYNGTASG
+954 Y
-964 AILKNGDDV
+964 
-973 VYSYTSTE
+973 
-981 VVTEEVEVPDY
+981 TEEVEVPDY

-1154 GSKDPDF
+1154 GSKDSDF

-1218 EGVATPL
+1218 EGIVTPL

-1303 VLAGQFDVVGTFII
+1303 VLAGQFDVVGTFLI

-1323 GMITKDASVKM
+1323 GMITKDASVKI

-1354 TDSFEGSYDAEV
+1354 TDSFEGAYDAEV
-1366 QFKITLDSSIAPWGL
+1366 QFKITLDSSIVPWGL

-1387 CTYQNM
+1387 CAYQNM
-1393 GIEKTERVATFGSIN
+1393 GIEKTERVDTFGSIN
-1408 CIPSFPNIVNYSKKD
+1408 CIPSFPNIVNYSKKN
-1423 AEGEASSSV
+1423 AEGETSSSV
-1432 SSYGIEFDDNYK
+1432 SSYGNDFDDDYK
-1444 EDINPQK
+1444 EDIDPQK

-1475 AYNDPVLKQVD
+1475 TYKDPVLKQVD

-1517 LTVKMDWGKEPKVDP
+1517 LTVKVDWGKEPKVDP
-1532 FSGILEDVRLGVL
+1532 FSGILKDVRLGVL
-1545 VRSAEGGMDENINF
+1545 VRSTEGGMDENINF

-1588 VSNRRVTFGR
+1588 VNNRRVTFGR

-1615 SEAFIKGVD
+1615 SETFIKGVD

>member
-118 AVLVN
+118 AVLVD

-306 SLTELEYSI
+306 GLTELEYSI

-328 NGFVVVDA
+328 NGFVVVNA

-380 VPTFVDLKLLPPHLK
+380 VPAFVDLKLLPPHLK

-466 NDKAQLNLENKHLEG
+466 NDRAQLNLENKHLEG

-551 DANGRCETYNTYIGN
+551 DSNGRCETYNTYIGN

-632 NTIPYYTAFGNR
+632 NTIPYYVAFGNR

-714 AEEKGYG
+714 AEDKGYG

-731 PDTVDDAIVDLYWSK
+731 PDTVDDAIIDLYWSK

-792 LISDDDYSELQK
+792 LISDDNYSELQK

-858 SHKETVEREVEVTVD
+858 SHIETVEKERVNE
-873 VKLSELEDKNAADVA
+873 N
-888 IEKYVEA
+888 
-895 HPELNFTKF
+895 
-904 EGELDATESLMY
+904 
-916 DTLTQAFTS
+916 
-925 NVIYT
+925 
-930 DGEKKWVVYI
+930 
-940 NLGETLA
+940 GETET
-947 LGIIGID
+947 
-954 GIAYNGTASG
+954 Y
-964 AILKNGDDV
+964 
-973 VYSYTSTE
+973 
-981 VVTEEVEVPDY
+981 TEEVEVPDY

-1154 GSKDPDF
+1154 GSKDSDF

-1218 EGVATPL
+1218 EGIVTPL

-1303 VLAGQFDVVGTFII
+1303 VLAGQFDVVGTFLI

-1323 GMITKDASVKM
+1323 GMITKDASVKI

-1354 TDSFEGSYDAEV
+1354 TDSFEGAYDAEV
-1366 QFKITLDSSIAPWGL
+1366 QFKITLDSSIVPWGL

-1387 CTYQNM
+1387 CAYQNM
-1393 GIEKTERVATFGSIN
+1393 GIEKTERVDTFGSIN
-1408 CIPSFPNIVNYSKKD
+1408 CIPSFPNIVNYSKKN
-1423 AEGEASSSV
+1423 AEGETSSSV
-1432 SSYGIEFDDNYK
+1432 SSYGTDFDDDYK
-1444 EDINPQK
+1444 EDIDPQK

-1475 AYNDPVLKQVD
+1475 TYNDPVLKQVD

-1517 LTVKMDWGKEPKVDP
+1517 LTVKVDWGKEPKVDP
-1532 FSGILEDVRLGVL
+1532 FSGILKDVRLGVL

-1588 VSNRRVTFGR
+1588 VSKRRVTFGR

>member
-1 MWAHCATNFYNML
+1 MWAHCATNFYML

-43 YRAFNSISTGSV
+43 YRAFNSISTNSV

-118 AVLVN
+118 AVLVD

-260 TPVVDSATGDVV
+260 TPVVDSATGDVI

-306 SLTELEYSI
+306 GLTELEYSI

-445 DAIDAS
+445 DAVDAS

-540 FDSTITGRAVV
+540 FDSTITGKVVV
-551 DANGRCETYNTYIGN
+551 DATGRCETYNTYIN
-566 YVVEGYIFSVGSH
+566 DYVVSGYIFSVGSH
-579 IHNLEAFSAD
+579 IHSLEAFGAD

-621 DNVDRKLLPDA
+621 DNIDRKLLPDV

-701 EIKFSSKDLIKTQ
+701 EIKIVSKDLLKTQ

-765 GGLEYVGMWQFED
+765 GGLEYVGMWQFDD
-778 HEGKYPTF
+778 HKGKYPTF
-786 DDIDRS
+786 DDIDHS

-858 SHKETVEREVEVTVD
+858 SHTEIVEKERVNE
-873 VKLSELEDKNAADVA
+873 N
-888 IEKYVEA
+888 
-895 HPELNFTKF
+895 
-904 EGELDATESLMY
+904 
-916 DTLTQAFTS
+916 
-925 NVIYT
+925 
-930 DGEKKWVVYI
+930 
-940 NLGETLA
+940 GETET
-947 LGIIGID
+947 
-954 GIAYNGTASG
+954 Y
-964 AILKNGDDV
+964 
-973 VYSYTSTE
+973 
-981 VVTEEVEVPDY
+981 TEEVEVVDY
-992 IDTVYN
+992 VETVYN

-1079 TTAELKEYIPI
+1079 TSAELKEYIPI
-1090 DGTVDLDIALQQNET
+1090 DGTVDLDITLQQNET

-1117 VKQVGIHDELPL
+1117 VKQVGVHDELPL

-1176 ENTIVEVKDPYTKY
+1176 ANTIVEVSDPYAKY

-1218 EGVATPL
+1218 EGIVTPL
-1225 GGKYKLQHTIYY
+1225 GGKYKLQHIIYY

-1275 SKIDNSPMVGT
+1275 SKIDNSPMAGT

-1303 VLAGQFDVVGTFII
+1303 VLAGQFDVVGTFLI

-1341 EMNAEYLSVKLHL
+1341 DMKAEYLSVKLHL
-1354 TDSFEGSYDAEV
+1354 TDSFEGAYDAEV
-1366 QFKITLDSSIAPWGL
+1366 QFKITLDSSVAPWGL

-1408 CIPSFPNIVNYSKKD
+1408 CIPSFPNIVNYIKKD

-1432 SSYGIEFDDNYK
+1432 SSYGIDFDDNYK

-1463 WYTNNW
+1463 WYTDNW

-1494 VGGTPYRYVTY
+1494 VGGTPYRYITY

-1517 LTVKMDWGKEPKVDP
+1517 LTVKVDWGKEPKVDP

-1545 VRSAEGGMDENINF
+1545 VRSVEGGMDENINF

-1588 VSNRRVTFGR
+1588 VNNRRVTFGR

-1615 SEAFIKGVD
+1615 SETFIKGVD

>member
-1 MWAHCATNFYNML
+1 MWAHCATNFYML

-43 YRAFNSISTGSV
+43 YRAFNSISTNSV
-55 LTYGDLLPRVE
+55 LIYGDLLPRVE

-103 RVKLTAISPHCDDAF
+103 RVKLTAISPHCNDAF
-118 AVLVN
+118 AVLVD

-306 SLTELEYSI
+306 GLTELEYSI

-432 DYIVYNKVDSFLQ
+432 DYIVYNRVDSFLQ

-540 FDSTITGRAVV
+540 FDSTITGKAVV
-551 DANGRCETYNTYIGN
+551 DATGRCETYNTYIN
-566 YVVEGYIFSVGSH
+566 DYAVSGYIFSVGSH
-579 IHNLEAFSAD
+579 IHSLEAFGAD

-621 DNVDRKLLPDA
+621 DNIDRKLLPDV

-701 EIKFSSKDLIKTQ
+701 EIKVVSKDLIKTQ

-765 GGLEYVGMWQFED
+765 GGLEYVGMWQFDD
-778 HEGKYPTF
+778 HKGKYPTF
-786 DDIDRS
+786 DDIDHS

-858 SHKETVEREVEVTVD
+858 SHTEIVEKERVNE
-873 VKLSELEDKNAADVA
+873 N
-888 IEKYVEA
+888 
-895 HPELNFTKF
+895 
-904 EGELDATESLMY
+904 
-916 DTLTQAFTS
+916 
-925 NVIYT
+925 
-930 DGEKKWVVYI
+930 
-940 NLGETLA
+940 GETET
-947 LGIIGID
+947 
-954 GIAYNGTASG
+954 Y
-964 AILKNGDDV
+964 
-973 VYSYTSTE
+973 
-981 VVTEEVEVPDY
+981 TEEVEVPDY

-1079 TTAELKEYIPI
+1079 TSAELKEYIPI
-1090 DGTVDLDIALQQNET
+1090 DGTIDLDITLQQNET

-1117 VKQVGIHDELPL
+1117 VKQVGVHDELPL

-1176 ENTIVEVKDPYTKY
+1176 ANTIVEVSDPYAKY

-1218 EGVATPL
+1218 EGIVTPL

-1303 VLAGQFDVVGTFII
+1303 VLAGQFDVVGTFLI

-1341 EMNAEYLSVKLHL
+1341 DMKAEYLSVKLHL
-1354 TDSFEGSYDAEV
+1354 TDSFEGAYDAEV
-1366 QFKITLDSSIAPWGL
+1366 QFKITLDSSVAPWGL

-1408 CIPSFPNIVNYSKKD
+1408 CIPSFPNIVNYIKKD

-1432 SSYGIEFDDNYK
+1432 SSYGIDFDDNYK

-1463 WYTNNW
+1463 WYTDNW

-1494 VGGTPYRYVTY
+1494 VGGTPYRYITY

-1517 LTVKMDWGKEPKVDP
+1517 LTVKVDWGKEPKVDP

-1588 VSNRRVTFGR
+1588 VNNRRVTFGR

-1615 SEAFIKGVD
+1615 SETFIKGVD

>member
-1 MWAHCATNFYNML
+1 MALFHLVLLIFYNML

-118 AVLVN
+118 AVLVD

-260 TPVVDSATGDVV
+260 TPVVDSATGDVI

-306 SLTELEYSI
+306 GLTELEYSI

-328 NGFVVVDA
+328 NGFVVVNA

-466 NDKAQLNLENKHLEG
+466 NDRAQLNLENKHLEG

-551 DANGRCETYNTYIGN
+551 DANGRCETYNTYIGE
-566 YVVEGYIFSVGSH
+566 YAVEGYIFSVGSH
-579 IHNLEAFSAD
+579 IHSLEAFSAD

-701 EIKFSSKDLIKTQ
+701 EIKFASKDLIKTQ
-714 AEEKGYG
+714 AEDKGYG

-731 PDTVDDAIVDLYWSK
+731 PDTVDDAIIDLYWSK

-792 LISDDDYSELQK
+792 LISDDNYSELQR

-825 DPCYPQIAE
+825 DPCYPQVAE

-858 SHKETVEREVEVTVD
+858 SHIETVEKERVNE
-873 VKLSELEDKNAADVA
+873 N
-888 IEKYVEA
+888 
-895 HPELNFTKF
+895 
-904 EGELDATESLMY
+904 
-916 DTLTQAFTS
+916 
-925 NVIYT
+925 
-930 DGEKKWVVYI
+930 
-940 NLGETLA
+940 GETET
-947 LGIIGID
+947 
-954 GIAYNGTASG
+954 Y
-964 AILKNGDDV
+964 
-973 VYSYTSTE
+973 
-981 VVTEEVEVPDY
+981 TEEVEVPDY

-1154 GSKDPDF
+1154 GSKDSDF

-1218 EGVATPL
+1218 EGIVTPL

-1303 VLAGQFDVVGTFII
+1303 VLAGQFDVVGTFLI

-1323 GMITKDASVKM
+1323 GMITKDASVKI

-1354 TDSFEGSYDAEV
+1354 TDSFEGAYDAEV
-1366 QFKITLDSSIAPWGL
+1366 QFKITLDSSIVPWGL

-1387 CTYQNM
+1387 CAYQNM
-1393 GIEKTERVATFGSIN
+1393 GIEKTERVDTFGSIN
-1408 CIPSFPNIVNYSKKD
+1408 CIPSFPNIVNYSKKN
-1423 AEGEASSSV
+1423 AEGETSSSV
-1432 SSYGIEFDDNYK
+1432 SSYGTDFDDNYK
-1444 EDINPQK
+1444 EDIDPQK

-1475 AYNDPVLKQVD
+1475 TYNDPVLKQVD

-1517 LTVKMDWGKEPKVDP
+1517 LTVKVDWGKEPKVDP
-1532 FSGILEDVRLGVL
+1532 FSGILKDVRLGVL

-1615 SEAFIKGVD
+1615 SEAFIKGID

>member
-1 MWAHCATNFYNML
+1 ML

-75 NLPYSEPD
+75 NLPYSEPG

-118 AVLVN
+118 AVLVD

-292 RSNSDLVEVLFASE
+292 RSNSELVEVLFTSE
-306 SLTELEYSI
+306 GLTELEYSI

-395 LNSLA
+395 LNSLT

-423 ADTKSLRSA
+423 TDTKSLRSA
-432 DYIVYNKVDSFLQ
+432 DYIVYNRVDSFLQ

-540 FDSTITGRAVV
+540 FDSTITGKAVV
-551 DANGRCETYNTYIGN
+551 DATGRCETYNTYIN
-566 YVVEGYIFSVGSH
+566 DYAVSGYIFLVGSH
-579 IHNLEAFSAD
+579 IHSLEAFGAD

-621 DNVDRKLLPDA
+621 DNIDRKLLPDV
-632 NTIPYYTAFGNR
+632 NTIPYYTSFGNR

-701 EIKFSSKDLIKTQ
+701 EIKVVSKDLIKTQ

-765 GGLEYVGMWQFED
+765 GGLEYVGMWQFDD

-786 DDIDRS
+786 DDIDHS

-812 SKHVNDEDGKLLD
+812 SKRVNDEDGKLLD

-834 DGVEFTAGDWVI
+834 DGVEFTAGDWII

-858 SHKETVEREVEVTVD
+858 SHTEIVEKERVNE
-873 VKLSELEDKNAADVA
+873 N
-888 IEKYVEA
+888 
-895 HPELNFTKF
+895 
-904 EGELDATESLMY
+904 
-916 DTLTQAFTS
+916 
-925 NVIYT
+925 
-930 DGEKKWVVYI
+930 
-940 NLGETLA
+940 GETET
-947 LGIIGID
+947 
-954 GIAYNGTASG
+954 Y
-964 AILKNGDDV
+964 
-973 VYSYTSTE
+973 
-981 VVTEEVEVPDY
+981 TEEVEVPDY

-1022 DGRNLAW
+1022 DGRNIAW

-1079 TTAELKEYIPI
+1079 TSAELKEYIPI
-1090 DGTVDLDIALQQNET
+1090 DGTVDLDITLQQNET

-1117 VKQVGIHDELPL
+1117 VKQVGVHDELPL

-1176 ENTIVEVKDPYTKY
+1176 ANTIVEVSDPYTKY

-1218 EGVATPL
+1218 EGIVTPL
-1225 GGKYKLQHTIYY
+1225 GGKYKLQHIIYY

-1275 SKIDNSPMVGT
+1275 SKIDNSPMAGT

-1303 VLAGQFDVVGTFII
+1303 VLAGQFDVVGTFLI

-1334 LATLGGV
+1334 LATLGGRFQ
-1341 EMNAEYLSVKLHL
+1341 S
-1354 TDSFEGSYDAEV
+1354 
-1366 QFKITLDSSIAPWGL
+1366 
-1381 NDLVID
+1381 
-1387 CTYQNM
+1387 
-1393 GIEKTERVATFGSIN
+1393 
-1408 CIPSFPNIVNYSKKD
+1408 
-1423 AEGEASSSV
+1423 
-1432 SSYGIEFDDNYK
+1432 
-1444 EDINPQK
+1444 
-1451 TAELPVGEFGFG
+1451 
-1463 WYTNNW
+1463 
-1469 YPVSFN
+1469 
-1475 AYNDPVLKQVD
+1475 
-1486 LAGSVGYG
+1486 
-1494 VGGTPYRYVTY
+1494 
-1505 HFSLDEVRDLTG
+1505 
-1517 LTVKMDWGKEPKVDP
+1517 
-1532 FSGILEDVRLGVL
+1532 
-1545 VRSAEGGMDENINF
+1545 
-1559 MDANKAVGIF
+1559 
-1569 YEADF
+1569 
-1574 SKPSDGILYPGKSD
+1574 
-1588 VSNRRVTFGR
+1588 
-1598 RPRPVKD
+1598 
-1605 IYVRIGLPFG
+1605 
-1615 SEAFIKGVD
+1615 
-1624 LDTSIDC
+1624 

>member
-1 MWAHCATNFYNML
+1 ML

-118 AVLVN
+118 AVLVD
-123 GEQVKNIIPFDYSDT
+123 GEQAKNIIPFDYSDT

-260 TPVVDSATGDVV
+260 TPVVDSAIGDVV

-292 RSNSDLVEVLFASE
+292 RSNSELVEVLFASE
-306 SLTELEYSI
+306 GLTELEYSI

-328 NGFVVVDA
+328 NGFVVVNA

-423 ADTKSLRSA
+423 TDTKSLRSA
-432 DYIVYNKVDSFLQ
+432 DYIVYNRVDSFLQ

-540 FDSTITGRAVV
+540 FDSTITGKAVV
-551 DANGRCETYNTYIGN
+551 DATGRCETYNTYIN
-566 YVVEGYIFSVGSH
+566 DYAVSGYIFSVGSH
-579 IHNLEAFSAD
+579 IHSLEAFGAD

-621 DNVDRKLLPDA
+621 DNIDRKLLPDVT
-632 NTIPYYTAFGNR
+632 TIPYYTAFGNR

-701 EIKFSSKDLIKTQ
+701 EIKVVSKDLIKTQ

-765 GGLEYVGMWQFED
+765 GGLEYVGMWQFDD

-786 DDIDRS
+786 DDIDHS

-858 SHKETVEREVEVTVD
+858 SHTEIVEKERVNE
-873 VKLSELEDKNAADVA
+873 N
-888 IEKYVEA
+888 
-895 HPELNFTKF
+895 
-904 EGELDATESLMY
+904 
-916 DTLTQAFTS
+916 
-925 NVIYT
+925 
-930 DGEKKWVVYI
+930 
-940 NLGETLA
+940 GETET
-947 LGIIGID
+947 
-954 GIAYNGTASG
+954 Y
-964 AILKNGDDV
+964 
-973 VYSYTSTE
+973 
-981 VVTEEVEVPDY
+981 TEEVEVVDY
-992 IDTVYN
+992 VETVYN

-1048 AIRLINEQLYSQFP
+1048 AIRLINEQLYRQFP

-1079 TTAELKEYIPI
+1079 TSAELKEYIPI
-1090 DGTVDLDIALQQNET
+1090 DGTVDLDITLQQNET

-1117 VKQVGIHDELPL
+1117 VKQVGVHDELPL

-1176 ENTIVEVKDPYTKY
+1176 ANTIVEVSDPYTKY

-1218 EGVATPL
+1218 EGIVTPL
-1225 GGKYKLQHTIYY
+1225 GGKYKLQHIIYY

-1275 SKIDNSPMVGT
+1275 SKIDNSPMAGT

-1303 VLAGQFDVVGTFII
+1303 VLAGQFDVVGTFLI

-1323 GMITKDASVKM
+1323 GMITKDASVKI

-1341 EMNAEYLSVKLHL
+1341 EMKAEYLSVKLHL
-1354 TDSFEGSYDAEV
+1354 TDSFEGAYDAEV
-1366 QFKITLDSSIAPWGL
+1366 QFKITLDSSVAPWGL

-1408 CIPSFPNIVNYSKKD
+1408 CIPSFPNIVNYIKKD

-1432 SSYGIEFDDNYK
+1432 SSYGIDFDDNYK

-1463 WYTNNW
+1463 WYTDNW

-1494 VGGTPYRYVTY
+1494 VGGTPYRYITY

-1517 LTVKMDWGKEPKVDP
+1517 LTVKVDWGKEPKVDP
-1532 FSGILEDVRLGVL
+1532 FSGILEDVRVGVL

-1588 VSNRRVTFGR
+1588 VNNRRVTFGR

-1615 SEAFIKGVD
+1615 SETFIKGVD

>member
-1 MWAHCATNFYNML
+1 ML

-43 YRAFNSISTGSV
+43 YRAFNSISTNSV

-118 AVLVN
+118 AVLVD

-260 TPVVDSATGDVV
+260 TPVVDSATGDVI

-306 SLTELEYSI
+306 GLTELEYSI

-336 QQAGNYN
+336 QQVGNYN

-423 ADTKSLRSA
+423 TDTKSLRSA

-466 NDKAQLNLENKHLEG
+466 NDRAQLNLENKHLEG

-551 DANGRCETYNTYIGN
+551 DANGRCETYNTYIGE
-566 YVVEGYIFSVGSH
+566 YAVSGYIFSVGSH

-714 AEEKGYG
+714 AEDKGYG

-792 LISDDDYSELQK
+792 LISDDNYSELQK

-858 SHKETVEREVEVTVD
+858 SHIETVERERVNE
-873 VKLSELEDKNAADVA
+873 N
-888 IEKYVEA
+888 
-895 HPELNFTKF
+895 
-904 EGELDATESLMY
+904 
-916 DTLTQAFTS
+916 
-925 NVIYT
+925 
-930 DGEKKWVVYI
+930 
-940 NLGETLA
+940 GETET
-947 LGIIGID
+947 
-954 GIAYNGTASG
+954 Y
-964 AILKNGDDV
+964 
-973 VYSYTSTE
+973 
-981 VVTEEVEVPDY
+981 TEEVEVVDY
-992 IDTVYN
+992 VDTVYN

-1048 AIRLINEQLYSQFP
+1048 AIRLINEQLYRQFP
-1062 AHPASIRKM
+1062 AHPASIKKM

-1090 DGTVDLDIALQQNET
+1090 EGTVDLDITLQQNET

-1117 VKQVGIHDELPL
+1117 VKQVGVHDELPL

-1176 ENTIVEVKDPYTKY
+1176 ENTIVEVSDPYTKY
-1190 NLGFKAPSPYKSMV
+1190 NLGFKSPSPYKSMV

-1218 EGVATPL
+1218 EGIATPL

-1275 SKIDNSPMVGT
+1275 SKIDSSPMVGT

-1303 VLAGQFDVVGTFII
+1303 VLAGQFDVVGTFLI

-1323 GMITKDASVKM
+1323 GMITKDASVKI

-1354 TDSFEGSYDAEV
+1354 TDSFEGAYDAEV
-1366 QFKITLDSSIAPWGL
+1366 QFKITLDSSIVPWGL

-1387 CTYQNM
+1387 CAYQNM
-1393 GIEKTERVATFGSIN
+1393 GIEKTERVDTFGSIN
-1408 CIPSFPNIVNYSKKD
+1408 CIPSFPNIVNYSKKN
-1423 AEGEASSSV
+1423 AEGETSSSV
-1432 SSYGIEFDDNYK
+1432 SSYGTDFDDDYK
-1444 EDINPQK
+1444 EDIDPQK

-1475 AYNDPVLKQVD
+1475 TYNDPVLKQVD

-1505 HFSLDEVRDLTG
+1505 HFSLGEVRDLTG
-1517 LTVKMDWGKEPKVDP
+1517 LTVKVDWGKEPKVDP
-1532 FSGILEDVRLGVL
+1532 FSGILKDVRLGVL
-1545 VRSAEGGMDENINF
+1545 VRSVEGGMDENINF

-1588 VSNRRVTFGR
+1588 VNNRRVTFGR

-1605 IYVRIGLPFG
+1605 VYVRIGLPFG

>member
-118 AVLVN
+118 AVLVD

-221 EFTAQLAE
+221 EFTAQLSE

-260 TPVVDSATGDVV
+260 TPVVDSATGDII

-306 SLTELEYSI
+306 GLTELEYSI

-328 NGFVVVDA
+328 NGFVVVNA

-423 ADTKSLRSA
+423 VDTKSLRSA

-451 ENSGTHIFLRNGTYE
+451 ENSGTHILLRNGTYE

-551 DANGRCETYNTYIGN
+551 DANGRCETYNTYIGE
-566 YVVEGYIFSVGSH
+566 YAVEGYIFSVGSH

-701 EIKFSSKDLIKTQ
+701 EVKFSSKDLIKTQ
-714 AEEKGYG
+714 AEDKGYG

-731 PDTVDDAIVDLYWSK
+731 PDTVDDAIIDLYWSK

-792 LISDDDYSELQK
+792 LISDDNYSELQK

-812 SKHVNDEDGKLLD
+812 SKHVNDEAGKLLD

-858 SHKETVEREVEVTVD
+858 SHIETVEKERVNE
-873 VKLSELEDKNAADVA
+873 N
-888 IEKYVEA
+888 
-895 HPELNFTKF
+895 
-904 EGELDATESLMY
+904 
-916 DTLTQAFTS
+916 
-925 NVIYT
+925 
-930 DGEKKWVVYI
+930 
-940 NLGETLA
+940 GETET
-947 LGIIGID
+947 
-954 GIAYNGTASG
+954 Y
-964 AILKNGDDV
+964 
-973 VYSYTSTE
+973 
-981 VVTEEVEVPDY
+981 TEEVEVPDY

-1090 DGTVDLDIALQQNET
+1090 EGTTDLDIALRQNET

-1161 EDPLFADATTRYVDK
+1161 EDPLFADATTKYVDK
-1176 ENTIVEVKDPYTKY
+1176 ANTIVEVSDPYTKY

-1218 EGVATPL
+1218 EGIATPL

-1237 RLSDLKATAYVHE
+1237 KLSDLKATAYVHE

-1303 VLAGQFDVVGTFII
+1303 VLAGQFDVVGTFLI

-1354 TDSFEGSYDAEV
+1354 TDSFEGAYDAEV
-1366 QFKITLDSSIAPWGL
+1366 QFKITLDSSIVPWGL

-1387 CTYQNM
+1387 CAYQNM
-1393 GIEKTERVATFGSIN
+1393 GIEKTERVDTFGSIN
-1408 CIPSFPNIVNYSKKD
+1408 CVPSFPNIVNYSKKN
-1423 AEGEASSSV
+1423 AEGETSSSV
-1432 SSYGIEFDDNYK
+1432 SSYGTDFDDDYK
-1444 EDINPQK
+1444 EDIDPQK

-1475 AYNDPVLKQVD
+1475 TYNDPVLKQVD

-1517 LTVKMDWGKEPKVDP
+1517 LTVKVDWGKEPKVDP
-1532 FSGILEDVRLGVL
+1532 FSGILKDVRLGVL

-1615 SEAFIKGVD
+1615 SKAFIKGVD

>member
-118 AVLVN
+118 AVLVD

-306 SLTELEYSI
+306 GLTELEYSI

-328 NGFVVVDA
+328 NGFVVVNA

-423 ADTKSLRSA
+423 TDTKSLRSA
-432 DYIVYNKVDSFLQ
+432 DYIVYNRVDSFLQ

-501 VEGITFENCNLHITG
+501 VEGITFENCNLHVTG

-540 FDSTITGRAVV
+540 FDSTITGKAVV
-551 DANGRCETYNTYIGN
+551 DATGRCETYNTYIN
-566 YVVEGYIFSVGSH
+566 DYVVSGYIFSVGSH
-579 IHNLEAFSAD
+579 IHSLEAFGAD

-621 DNVDRKLLPDA
+621 DNIDRKLLPDV

-701 EIKFSSKDLIKTQ
+701 EIKVVSKDLIKTQ

-765 GGLEYVGMWQFED
+765 GGLEYVGMWQFDD
-778 HEGKYPTF
+778 HKGKYPTF
-786 DDIDRS
+786 DDIDHS

-812 SKHVNDEDGKLLD
+812 SKHVNDEGGKLLD

-858 SHKETVEREVEVTVD
+858 SHTEIVEKERVNE
-873 VKLSELEDKNAADVA
+873 N
-888 IEKYVEA
+888 
-895 HPELNFTKF
+895 
-904 EGELDATESLMY
+904 
-916 DTLTQAFTS
+916 
-925 NVIYT
+925 
-930 DGEKKWVVYI
+930 
-940 NLGETLA
+940 GETET
-947 LGIIGID
+947 
-954 GIAYNGTASG
+954 Y
-964 AILKNGDDV
+964 
-973 VYSYTSTE
+973 
-981 VVTEEVEVPDY
+981 TEEVEVLDY

-1029 SVDDGG
+1029 SVDDRG

-1048 AIRLINEQLYSQFP
+1048 AIRLINEQLYNQFP

-1079 TTAELKEYIPI
+1079 TSAELKEYIPI
-1090 DGTVDLDIALQQNET
+1090 DGTIDLDITLQQNET

-1117 VKQVGIHDELPL
+1117 VKQVGVHDELPL

-1176 ENTIVEVKDPYTKY
+1176 ANTIVEVSDPYTKY

-1218 EGVATPL
+1218 EGIVTPL

-1303 VLAGQFDVVGTFII
+1303 VLAGQFDVVGTFLI

-1323 GMITKDASVKM
+1323 GMITKDASVKI

-1341 EMNAEYLSVKLHL
+1341 DMKAEYLSVKLHL
-1354 TDSFEGSYDAEV
+1354 TDSFEGAYDAEV
-1366 QFKITLDSSIAPWGL
+1366 QFKITLDSSVAPWGL

-1408 CIPSFPNIVNYSKKD
+1408 CIPSFPNIVNYIKKD

-1432 SSYGIEFDDNYK
+1432 SSYGIDFDDNYK

-1463 WYTNNW
+1463 WYTDNW

-1494 VGGTPYRYVTY
+1494 VGGTPYRYITY

-1517 LTVKMDWGKEPKVDP
+1517 LTVKVDWGKEPKVDP

-1588 VSNRRVTFGR
+1588 VNNRRVTFGR

-1605 IYVRIGLPFG
+1605 VYVRIGLPFG
-1615 SEAFIKGVD
+1615 SETFIKGVD

>member
-118 AVLVN
+118 AVLVD

-221 EFTAQLAE
+221 EFTTQLAE

-306 SLTELEYSI
+306 GLTELEYSI

-328 NGFVVVDA
+328 NGFVVVNA

-466 NDKAQLNLENKHLEG
+466 NDRAQLNLENKHLEG

-551 DANGRCETYNTYIGN
+551 DANGRCETYNTYIGE
-566 YVVEGYIFSVGSH
+566 YAVEGYIFSVGSH
-579 IHNLEAFSAD
+579 IHSLEAFSAD

-701 EIKFSSKDLIKTQ
+701 EIKFASKDLIKTQ
-714 AEEKGYG
+714 AEDKGYG

-731 PDTVDDAIVDLYWSK
+731 PDTVDDAIIDLYWSK

-792 LISDDDYSELQK
+792 LISDDNYSELQR

-825 DPCYPQIAE
+825 DPCYPQVAE

-858 SHKETVEREVEVTVD
+858 SHIETVEKERVNE
-873 VKLSELEDKNAADVA
+873 N
-888 IEKYVEA
+888 
-895 HPELNFTKF
+895 
-904 EGELDATESLMY
+904 
-916 DTLTQAFTS
+916 
-925 NVIYT
+925 
-930 DGEKKWVVYI
+930 
-940 NLGETLA
+940 GETET
-947 LGIIGID
+947 
-954 GIAYNGTASG
+954 Y
-964 AILKNGDDV
+964 
-973 VYSYTSTE
+973 
-981 VVTEEVEVPDY
+981 TEEVEVPDY

-1154 GSKDPDF
+1154 GSKDSDF

-1218 EGVATPL
+1218 EGIVTPL

-1303 VLAGQFDVVGTFII
+1303 VLADQFDVVGTFLI

-1323 GMITKDASVKM
+1323 GMITKDASVKI

-1354 TDSFEGSYDAEV
+1354 TDSFEGAYDAEV
-1366 QFKITLDSSIAPWGL
+1366 QFKITLDSSIVPWGL

-1387 CTYQNM
+1387 CAYQNM
-1393 GIEKTERVATFGSIN
+1393 GIEKTERVDTFGSIN
-1408 CIPSFPNIVNYSKKD
+1408 CIPSFPNIVNYSKKN
-1423 AEGEASSSV
+1423 AEGETSSSV
-1432 SSYGIEFDDNYK
+1432 SSYGTDFDDNYK
-1444 EDINPQK
+1444 EDIDPQK

-1475 AYNDPVLKQVD
+1475 TYNDPVLKQVD

-1517 LTVKMDWGKEPKVDP
+1517 LTVKVDWGKEPKVDP
-1532 FSGILEDVRLGVL
+1532 FSGILKDVRLGVL

-1615 SEAFIKGVD
+1615 SEAFIKGID

>member
-1 MWAHCATNFYNML
+1 ML

-118 AVLVN
+118 AVLVD

-260 TPVVDSATGDVV
+260 TPVVDSATGDVI

-306 SLTELEYSI
+306 GLTELEYSI

-328 NGFVVVDA
+328 NGFVVVNA

-423 ADTKSLRSA
+423 TDTKSLRSA

-466 NDKAQLNLENKHLEG
+466 NDRAQLNLENKHLEG

-551 DANGRCETYNTYIGN
+551 DANGRCETYNTYIGE
-566 YVVEGYIFSVGSH
+566 YAVEGYIFSVGSH
-579 IHNLEAFSAD
+579 IHSLEAFSAD

-714 AEEKGYG
+714 AEDKGYG

-731 PDTVDDAIVDLYWSK
+731 PDTVDDAIIDLYWSK

-792 LISDDDYSELQK
+792 LISDDNYSELQK

-858 SHKETVEREVEVTVD
+858 SHIETVERERVNE
-873 VKLSELEDKNAADVA
+873 N
-888 IEKYVEA
+888 
-895 HPELNFTKF
+895 
-904 EGELDATESLMY
+904 
-916 DTLTQAFTS
+916 
-925 NVIYT
+925 
-930 DGEKKWVVYI
+930 
-940 NLGETLA
+940 GETET
-947 LGIIGID
+947 
-954 GIAYNGTASG
+954 Y
-964 AILKNGDDV
+964 
-973 VYSYTSTE
+973 
-981 VVTEEVEVPDY
+981 TEEVEVPDY

-1117 VKQVGIHDELPL
+1117 VKQVGVHDELPL

-1218 EGVATPL
+1218 EGIATPL

-1303 VLAGQFDVVGTFII
+1303 VLAGQFDVVGTFLI

-1354 TDSFEGSYDAEV
+1354 TDSFEGAYDAEV
-1366 QFKITLDSSIAPWGL
+1366 QFKITLDSSIVPWGL

-1387 CTYQNM
+1387 CAYQNM
-1393 GIEKTERVATFGSIN
+1393 GIEKTERVDTFGSIN
-1408 CIPSFPNIVNYSKKD
+1408 CIPSFPNIVNYSKKN
-1423 AEGEASSSV
+1423 AEGETSSSV
-1432 SSYGIEFDDNYK
+1432 SSYGTDFDDNYK
-1444 EDINPQK
+1444 EDIDPQK

-1469 YPVSFN
+1469 YPVGFN
-1475 AYNDPVLKQVD
+1475 TYKDPVLKQVD

-1517 LTVKMDWGKEPKVDP
+1517 LTVKVDWGKEPKVDP
-1532 FSGILEDVRLGVL
+1532 FSGILKDVRLGVL
-1545 VRSAEGGMDENINF
+1545 VRSVEGGMDENINF

-1588 VSNRRVTFGR
+1588 VNNRRVTFGR

-1615 SEAFIKGVD
+1615 SEAFIKGID

>member
-118 AVLVN
+118 AVLVD

-306 SLTELEYSI
+306 GLTELEYSI

-423 ADTKSLRSA
+423 TDTKSLRSA

-501 VEGITFENCNLHITG
+501 VEGTTFENCNLHITG

-540 FDSTITGRAVV
+540 FDSTITGKAVV
-551 DANGRCETYNTYIGN
+551 DANGRCETYNTYIN
-566 YVVEGYIFSVGSH
+566 DYAVSGYIFSVGSH
-579 IHNLEAFSAD
+579 IHSLEAFSAD

-621 DNVDRKLLPDA
+621 NNVDRKLLPDA
-632 NTIPYYTAFGNR
+632 NTIPYYAAFGNR

-714 AEEKGYG
+714 AEDKGYG

-825 DPCYPQIAE
+825 DPCYPQTAE

-846 FNGKATKKVPAG
+846 FNGKVTKKVPAG
-858 SHKETVEREVEVTVD
+858 SHIETVEKERVNE
-873 VKLSELEDKNAADVA
+873 N
-888 IEKYVEA
+888 
-895 HPELNFTKF
+895 
-904 EGELDATESLMY
+904 
-916 DTLTQAFTS
+916 
-925 NVIYT
+925 
-930 DGEKKWVVYI
+930 
-940 NLGETLA
+940 GETET
-947 LGIIGID
+947 
-954 GIAYNGTASG
+954 Y
-964 AILKNGDDV
+964 
-973 VYSYTSTE
+973 
-981 VVTEEVEVPDY
+981 TEEVEVPDY

-1090 DGTVDLDIALQQNET
+1090 DGTVDLDIALRQNET

-1154 GSKDPDF
+1154 GSKDSDF

-1218 EGVATPL
+1218 EGIVTPL

-1303 VLAGQFDVVGTFII
+1303 VLAGQFDVVGTFLI

-1323 GMITKDASVKM
+1323 GMITKDASVKI

-1341 EMNAEYLSVKLHL
+1341 EMKAEYLSVKLHL
-1354 TDSFEGSYDAEV
+1354 TDSFEGAYDAEV

-1393 GIEKTERVATFGSIN
+1393 GIEKTERVDTFGGIN
-1408 CIPSFPNIVNYSKKD
+1408 CIPSFPNIVNYSKKN
-1423 AEGEASSSV
+1423 AEGETSSSV
-1432 SSYGIEFDDNYK
+1432 SSYGTDFDDDYK
-1444 EDINPQK
+1444 EDIDPQK

-1469 YPVSFN
+1469 YPVGFN
-1475 AYNDPVLKQVD
+1475 TYKDPVLKQVD

-1494 VGGTPYRYVTY
+1494 AGGTPYRYVTY
-1505 HFSLDEVRDLTG
+1505 HFSLGEVRDLTG

-1532 FSGILEDVRLGVL
+1532 FSGILKDVRLGVL
-1545 VRSAEGGMDENINF
+1545 VRSTEGGMDENTNF
-1559 MDANKAVGIF
+1559 MDANKAVSIF

-1605 IYVRIGLPFG
+1605 IYIRIGLPFG
-1615 SEAFIKGVD
+1615 SETFIKGVD

>member
-1 MWAHCATNFYNML
+1 ML

-118 AVLVN
+118 AVLVD

-306 SLTELEYSI
+306 GLTELEYSI

-328 NGFVVVDA
+328 NGFVVVNA

-423 ADTKSLRSA
+423 TDTKSLRSA
-432 DYIVYNKVDSFLQ
+432 DYIVYNRADSFLQ

-466 NDKAQLNLENKHLEG
+466 NDRAQLNLENKHLEG

-551 DANGRCETYNTYIGN
+551 DANGRCETYNTYIGE
-566 YVVEGYIFSVGSH
+566 YAVEGYIFSVGSH
-579 IHNLEAFSAD
+579 IHSLEAFSAD

-701 EIKFSSKDLIKTQ
+701 EIKFASKDLIKTQ
-714 AEEKGYG
+714 AEDKGYG

-731 PDTVDDAIVDLYWSK
+731 PDTVDDAIIDLYWSK

-792 LISDDDYSELQK
+792 LISDDNYSELQR

-834 DGVEFTAGDWVI
+834 DGVEFTAGDWII

-858 SHKETVEREVEVTVD
+858 SHIETVEKERVNE
-873 VKLSELEDKNAADVA
+873 N
-888 IEKYVEA
+888 
-895 HPELNFTKF
+895 
-904 EGELDATESLMY
+904 
-916 DTLTQAFTS
+916 
-925 NVIYT
+925 
-930 DGEKKWVVYI
+930 
-940 NLGETLA
+940 GETET
-947 LGIIGID
+947 
-954 GIAYNGTASG
+954 Y
-964 AILKNGDDV
+964 
-973 VYSYTSTE
+973 
-981 VVTEEVEVPDY
+981 TEEVEVPDY

-1154 GSKDPDF
+1154 GSKDSDF

-1218 EGVATPL
+1218 EGIVTPL

-1303 VLAGQFDVVGTFII
+1303 VLAGQFDVVGTFLI

-1323 GMITKDASVKM
+1323 GMITKDASVKI

-1354 TDSFEGSYDAEV
+1354 TDSFEGAYDAEV
-1366 QFKITLDSSIAPWGL
+1366 QFKITLDSSIVPWGL

-1387 CTYQNM
+1387 CAYQNM
-1393 GIEKTERVATFGSIN
+1393 GIEKTERVDTFGSIN
-1408 CIPSFPNIVNYSKKD
+1408 CIPSFPNIVNYSKKN
-1423 AEGEASSSV
+1423 AEGETSSSV
-1432 SSYGIEFDDNYK
+1432 SSYGTDFDDDYK
-1444 EDINPQK
+1444 EDIDPQK

-1475 AYNDPVLKQVD
+1475 TYNDPILKQVD

-1517 LTVKMDWGKEPKVDP
+1517 LTVKVDWGKEPKVDP
-1532 FSGILEDVRLGVL
+1532 FSGILKDVRLGVL

-1588 VSNRRVTFGR
+1588 VSKRRVTFGR

-1615 SEAFIKGVD
+1615 SEAFIKGID

>member
-1 MWAHCATNFYNML
+1 MALFYLVLLIFYNML

-103 RVKLTAISPHCDDAF
+103 RVKLTAVSPHCDDAF

-260 TPVVDSATGDVV
+260 TPVVDSATGDVI

-306 SLTELEYSI
+306 GLTELEYSI

-328 NGFVVVDA
+328 NGFVVVNA

-466 NDKAQLNLENKHLEG
+466 NDRAQLNLENKHLEG

-551 DANGRCETYNTYIGN
+551 DANGRCETYNTYIGE
-566 YVVEGYIFSVGSH
+566 YAVEGYIFSVGSH
-579 IHNLEAFSAD
+579 IHSLEAFSAD

-701 EIKFSSKDLIKTQ
+701 EIKFASKDLIKTQ
-714 AEEKGYG
+714 AEDKGYG

-731 PDTVDDAIVDLYWSK
+731 PDTVDDAIIDLYWSK

-792 LISDDDYSELQK
+792 LISDDNYSELQR

-858 SHKETVEREVEVTVD
+858 SHIETVEKERVNE
-873 VKLSELEDKNAADVA
+873 N
-888 IEKYVEA
+888 
-895 HPELNFTKF
+895 
-904 EGELDATESLMY
+904 
-916 DTLTQAFTS
+916 
-925 NVIYT
+925 
-930 DGEKKWVVYI
+930 
-940 NLGETLA
+940 GETET
-947 LGIIGID
+947 
-954 GIAYNGTASG
+954 Y
-964 AILKNGDDV
+964 
-973 VYSYTSTE
+973 
-981 VVTEEVEVPDY
+981 TEEVEVPDY

-1154 GSKDPDF
+1154 GSKDSDF

-1218 EGVATPL
+1218 EGIVTPL

-1303 VLAGQFDVVGTFII
+1303 VLAGQFDVVGTFLI

-1323 GMITKDASVKM
+1323 GMITKDASVKI

-1354 TDSFEGSYDAEV
+1354 TDSFEGAYDAEV
-1366 QFKITLDSSIAPWGL
+1366 QFKITLDSSIVPWGL

-1387 CTYQNM
+1387 CAYQNM
-1393 GIEKTERVATFGSIN
+1393 GIEKTERVDTFGSIN
-1408 CIPSFPNIVNYSKKD
+1408 CIPSFPNIVNYSKKN
-1423 AEGEASSSV
+1423 AEGETSSSV
-1432 SSYGIEFDDNYK
+1432 SSYGTDFDDNYK
-1444 EDINPQK
+1444 EDIDPQK

-1475 AYNDPVLKQVD
+1475 TYNDPVLKQVD

-1517 LTVKMDWGKEPKVDP
+1517 LTVKVDWGKEPKVDP
-1532 FSGILEDVRLGVL
+1532 FSGILKDVRLGVL

-1615 SEAFIKGVD
+1615 SEAFIKGID

>member
-1 MWAHCATNFYNML
+1 ML

-118 AVLVN
+118 AVLVD

-260 TPVVDSATGDVV
+260 TPVVDSATGDVI

-306 SLTELEYSI
+306 GLTELEYSI

-328 NGFVVVDA
+328 NGFVVVNA

-466 NDKAQLNLENKHLEG
+466 NDRAQLNLENKHLEG

-551 DANGRCETYNTYIGN
+551 DANGRCETYNTYIGE
-566 YVVEGYIFSVGSH
+566 YAVEGYIFSVGSH
-579 IHNLEAFSAD
+579 IHSLEAFSAD

-701 EIKFSSKDLIKTQ
+701 EIKFASKDLIKTQ
-714 AEEKGYG
+714 AEDKGYG

-731 PDTVDDAIVDLYWSK
+731 PDTVDDAIIDLYWSK

-792 LISDDDYSELQK
+792 LISDDNYSELQR

-825 DPCYPQIAE
+825 DPCYPQVAE

-858 SHKETVEREVEVTVD
+858 SHIETVEKERVNE
-873 VKLSELEDKNAADVA
+873 N
-888 IEKYVEA
+888 
-895 HPELNFTKF
+895 
-904 EGELDATESLMY
+904 
-916 DTLTQAFTS
+916 
-925 NVIYT
+925 
-930 DGEKKWVVYI
+930 
-940 NLGETLA
+940 GETET
-947 LGIIGID
+947 
-954 GIAYNGTASG
+954 Y
-964 AILKNGDDV
+964 
-973 VYSYTSTE
+973 
-981 VVTEEVEVPDY
+981 TEEVEVPDY

-1154 GSKDPDF
+1154 GSKDSDF

-1218 EGVATPL
+1218 EGIVTPL

-1303 VLAGQFDVVGTFII
+1303 VLAGQFDVVGTFLI

-1323 GMITKDASVKM
+1323 GMITKDASVKI

-1354 TDSFEGSYDAEV
+1354 TDSFEGAYDAEV
-1366 QFKITLDSSIAPWGL
+1366 QFKITLDSSIVPWGL

-1387 CTYQNM
+1387 CAYQNM
-1393 GIEKTERVATFGSIN
+1393 GIEKTERVDTFGSIN
-1408 CIPSFPNIVNYSKKD
+1408 CIPSFPNIVNYSKKN
-1423 AEGEASSSV
+1423 AEGETSSSV
-1432 SSYGIEFDDNYK
+1432 SSYGTDFDDNYK
-1444 EDINPQK
+1444 EDIDPQK

-1475 AYNDPVLKQVD
+1475 TYNDPVLKQVD

-1517 LTVKMDWGKEPKVDP
+1517 LTVKVDWGKEPKVDP
-1532 FSGILEDVRLGVL
+1532 FSGILKDVRLGVL

-1615 SEAFIKGVD
+1615 SEAFIKGID
-1624 LDTSIDC
+1624 LDTNIDC

>member
-118 AVLVN
+118 AVLVD

-173 GVPEGVTGENTPYLT
+173 GVPEGVTGKNTPYLT

-306 SLTELEYSI
+306 GLTELEYSI

-423 ADTKSLRSA
+423 TDTKSLRSA

-551 DANGRCETYNTYIGN
+551 DANGRCETYNTYISE
-566 YVVEGYIFSVGSH
+566 YAVEGYIFSVGSH
-579 IHNLEAFSAD
+579 IHSLEAFSAD

-621 DNVDRKLLPDA
+621 NNVDRKLLPDA

-714 AEEKGYG
+714 AEDKGYG

-846 FNGKATKKVPAG
+846 FNGKVTKKVPAG
-858 SHKETVEREVEVTVD
+858 SHIETVEKERVNE
-873 VKLSELEDKNAADVA
+873 N
-888 IEKYVEA
+888 
-895 HPELNFTKF
+895 
-904 EGELDATESLMY
+904 
-916 DTLTQAFTS
+916 
-925 NVIYT
+925 
-930 DGEKKWVVYI
+930 
-940 NLGETLA
+940 GETET
-947 LGIIGID
+947 
-954 GIAYNGTASG
+954 Y
-964 AILKNGDDV
+964 
-973 VYSYTSTE
+973 
-981 VVTEEVEVPDY
+981 TEEVEVPDY

-1090 DGTVDLDIALQQNET
+1090 DGTVDLDITLQQNET

-1117 VKQVGIHDELPL
+1117 VKQVGVHDELPL

-1154 GSKDPDF
+1154 GSKDSDF

-1176 ENTIVEVKDPYTKY
+1176 ENTIVEVSDPYTKY

-1218 EGVATPL
+1218 EGIAAPL

-1303 VLAGQFDVVGTFII
+1303 VLAGQFDVVGTFLI

-1341 EMNAEYLSVKLHL
+1341 EMKAEYLSVKLHL
-1354 TDSFEGSYDAEV
+1354 TDSFEGAYDAEV

-1393 GIEKTERVATFGSIN
+1393 GIEKTERVDTFGGIN
-1408 CIPSFPNIVNYSKKD
+1408 CIPSFPNIVNYSKKN
-1423 AEGEASSSV
+1423 AEGETSSSV
-1432 SSYGIEFDDNYK
+1432 SSYGTDFDDDYK
-1444 EDINPQK
+1444 EDIDPQK

-1469 YPVSFN
+1469 YPVGFN
-1475 AYNDPVLKQVD
+1475 TYKDPVLKQVD

-1494 VGGTPYRYVTY
+1494 AGGTPYRYVTY
-1505 HFSLDEVRDLTG
+1505 HFSLGEVRDLTG

-1532 FSGILEDVRLGVL
+1532 FSGILKDVRLGVL
-1545 VRSAEGGMDENINF
+1545 VRSTEGGMDENTNF
-1559 MDANKAVGIF
+1559 MDANKAVSIF

-1605 IYVRIGLPFG
+1605 IYIRIGLPFG
-1615 SEAFIKGVD
+1615 SETFIKGVE

>member
-118 AVLVN
+118 AVLVD

-260 TPVVDSATGDVV
+260 TPVVDSATGDVI

-306 SLTELEYSI
+306 GLTELEYSI

-328 NGFVVVDA
+328 NGFVVVNA

-466 NDKAQLNLENKHLEG
+466 NDRAQLNLENKHLEG

-551 DANGRCETYNTYIGN
+551 DANGRCETYNTYIGE
-566 YVVEGYIFSVGSH
+566 YAVEGYIFSVGSH
-579 IHNLEAFSAD
+579 IHSLEAFSAD

-701 EIKFSSKDLIKTQ
+701 EIKFASKDLIKTQ
-714 AEEKGYG
+714 AEDKGYG

-731 PDTVDDAIVDLYWSK
+731 PDTVDDAIIDLYWSK

-792 LISDDDYSELQK
+792 LISDDNYSELQR

-825 DPCYPQIAE
+825 DPCYPQVAE

-858 SHKETVEREVEVTVD
+858 SHIETVEKERVNE
-873 VKLSELEDKNAADVA
+873 N
-888 IEKYVEA
+888 
-895 HPELNFTKF
+895 
-904 EGELDATESLMY
+904 
-916 DTLTQAFTS
+916 
-925 NVIYT
+925 
-930 DGEKKWVVYI
+930 
-940 NLGETLA
+940 GETET
-947 LGIIGID
+947 
-954 GIAYNGTASG
+954 Y
-964 AILKNGDDV
+964 
-973 VYSYTSTE
+973 
-981 VVTEEVEVPDY
+981 TEEVEVPDY

-1154 GSKDPDF
+1154 GSKDSDF

-1218 EGVATPL
+1218 EGIVTPL

-1303 VLAGQFDVVGTFII
+1303 VLAGQFDVVGTFLI

-1323 GMITKDASVKM
+1323 GMITKDASVKI

-1354 TDSFEGSYDAEV
+1354 TDSFEGAYDAEV
-1366 QFKITLDSSIAPWGL
+1366 QFKITLDSSIVPWGL

-1387 CTYQNM
+1387 CAYQNM
-1393 GIEKTERVATFGSIN
+1393 GIEKTERVDTFGSIN
-1408 CIPSFPNIVNYSKKD
+1408 CIPSFPNIVNYSKKN
-1423 AEGEASSSV
+1423 AEGETSSSV
-1432 SSYGIEFDDNYK
+1432 SSYGTDFDDNYK
-1444 EDINPQK
+1444 EDIDPQK

-1475 AYNDPVLKQVD
+1475 TYNDPVLKQVD

-1517 LTVKMDWGKEPKVDP
+1517 LTVKVDWGKEPKVDP
-1532 FSGILEDVRLGVL
+1532 FSGILKDVRLGVL

-1615 SEAFIKGVD
+1615 SEAFIKGID

>member
-1 MWAHCATNFYNML
+1 ML

-43 YRAFNSISTGSV
+43 YRAFNSISTSSV

-149 GKPIPFGIGD
+149 GKPIPFGVGD

-221 EFTAQLAE
+221 EFTAQLAG

-260 TPVVDSATGDVV
+260 TPVVDSTTGDVV

-306 SLTELEYSI
+306 GLTELEYSI

-423 ADTKSLRSA
+423 TDTKSLRSA
-432 DYIVYNKVDSFLQ
+432 DYIVYNRVDSFLQ

-540 FDSTITGRAVV
+540 FDSTITGKAVV
-551 DANGRCETYNTYIGN
+551 DATGRCETYNTYIN
-566 YVVEGYIFSVGSH
+566 DYAVSGYIFSVGSH
-579 IHNLEAFSAD
+579 IHSLEAFGAD

-621 DNVDRKLLPDA
+621 DNIDRKLLPDV

-701 EIKFSSKDLIKTQ
+701 EIKVVSKDLIKTQ

-731 PDTVDDAIVDLYWSK
+731 PDTVDDAIIDLYWSK

-765 GGLEYVGMWQFED
+765 GGLEYVGMWQFDD

-786 DDIDRS
+786 DDIDHS

-858 SHKETVEREVEVTVD
+858 SHTEIVEKERVNE
-873 VKLSELEDKNAADVA
+873 N
-888 IEKYVEA
+888 
-895 HPELNFTKF
+895 
-904 EGELDATESLMY
+904 
-916 DTLTQAFTS
+916 
-925 NVIYT
+925 
-930 DGEKKWVVYI
+930 
-940 NLGETLA
+940 GETET
-947 LGIIGID
+947 
-954 GIAYNGTASG
+954 Y
-964 AILKNGDDV
+964 
-973 VYSYTSTE
+973 
-981 VVTEEVEVPDY
+981 TEEVEVPDY

-1079 TTAELKEYIPI
+1079 TSAELKEYIPI
-1090 DGTVDLDIALQQNET
+1090 DGTVDLDITLQQNET

-1117 VKQVGIHDELPL
+1117 VKQVGVHDELPL

-1176 ENTIVEVKDPYTKY
+1176 ANTIVEVSDPYTKY

-1218 EGVATPL
+1218 EGIVTPL
-1225 GGKYKLQHTIYY
+1225 GGKYKLQHIIYY

-1261 SVTFDESYFYDMKQ
+1261 SVTFDEGYFYDMKQ

-1303 VLAGQFDVVGTFII
+1303 VLAGQFDVVGTFLI

-1323 GMITKDASVKM
+1323 GMITKDASVKV

-1341 EMNAEYLSVKLHL
+1341 DMKAEYLSVKLHL
-1354 TDSFEGSYDAEV
+1354 TDSFEGAYDAEV
-1366 QFKITLDSSIAPWGL
+1366 QFKITLDSSVAPWGL

-1408 CIPSFPNIVNYSKKD
+1408 CIPSFPNIVNYIKKD

-1432 SSYGIEFDDNYK
+1432 SSYGIDFDDNYK

-1463 WYTNNW
+1463 WYTDNW

-1494 VGGTPYRYVTY
+1494 VGGTPYRYITY

-1517 LTVKMDWGKEPKVDP
+1517 LTVKVDWGKEPKVDP
-1532 FSGILEDVRLGVL
+1532 FSGILEDVRVGVL

-1588 VSNRRVTFGR
+1588 VNNRRVTFGR

>member
-118 AVLVN
+118 AVLVD

-306 SLTELEYSI
+306 GLTELEYSI

-328 NGFVVVDA
+328 NGFVVVNA

-466 NDKAQLNLENKHLEG
+466 NDRAQLNLENKHLEG

-551 DANGRCETYNTYIGN
+551 DANGRCETYNTYIGE
-566 YVVEGYIFSVGSH
+566 YAVEGYIFSVGSH
-579 IHNLEAFSAD
+579 IHSLEAFSAD

-701 EIKFSSKDLIKTQ
+701 EIKFASKDLIKTQ
-714 AEEKGYG
+714 AEDKGYG

-731 PDTVDDAIVDLYWSK
+731 PDTVDDAIIDLYWSK

-792 LISDDDYSELQK
+792 LISDDNYSELQR

-825 DPCYPQIAE
+825 DPCYPQVAE

-858 SHKETVEREVEVTVD
+858 SHIETVEKERVNE
-873 VKLSELEDKNAADVA
+873 N
-888 IEKYVEA
+888 
-895 HPELNFTKF
+895 
-904 EGELDATESLMY
+904 
-916 DTLTQAFTS
+916 
-925 NVIYT
+925 
-930 DGEKKWVVYI
+930 
-940 NLGETLA
+940 GETET
-947 LGIIGID
+947 
-954 GIAYNGTASG
+954 Y
-964 AILKNGDDV
+964 
-973 VYSYTSTE
+973 
-981 VVTEEVEVPDY
+981 TEEVEVPDY

-1154 GSKDPDF
+1154 GSKDSDF

-1218 EGVATPL
+1218 EGIVTPL

-1303 VLAGQFDVVGTFII
+1303 VLAGQFDVVGTFLI

-1323 GMITKDASVKM
+1323 GMITKDASVKI

-1354 TDSFEGSYDAEV
+1354 TDSFEGAYDAEV
-1366 QFKITLDSSIAPWGL
+1366 QFKITLDSSIVPWGL

-1387 CTYQNM
+1387 CAYQNM
-1393 GIEKTERVATFGSIN
+1393 GIEKTERVDTFGSIN
-1408 CIPSFPNIVNYSKKD
+1408 CIPSFPNIVNYSKKN
-1423 AEGEASSSV
+1423 AEGETSSSV
-1432 SSYGIEFDDNYK
+1432 SSYGTDFDDNYK
-1444 EDINPQK
+1444 EDIDPQK

-1475 AYNDPVLKQVD
+1475 TYNDPVLKQVD

-1517 LTVKMDWGKEPKVDP
+1517 LTVKVDWGKEPKVDP
-1532 FSGILEDVRLGVL
+1532 FSGILKDVRLGVL

-1615 SEAFIKGVD
+1615 SEAFIKGID

>member
-118 AVLVN
+118 AVLVD

-306 SLTELEYSI
+306 GLTELEYSI

-423 ADTKSLRSA
+423 TDTKSLRSA

-501 VEGITFENCNLHITG
+501 VEGTTFENCNLHITG

-540 FDSTITGRAVV
+540 FDSTITGKAVV
-551 DANGRCETYNTYIGN
+551 DANGRCETYNTYIN
-566 YVVEGYIFSVGSH
+566 DYAVSGYIFSVGSH
-579 IHNLEAFSAD
+579 IHSLEAFSAD

-621 DNVDRKLLPDA
+621 NNVDRKLLPDA
-632 NTIPYYTAFGNR
+632 NTIPYYAAFGNR

-714 AEEKGYG
+714 AEDKGYG

-825 DPCYPQIAE
+825 DPCYPQTAE

-846 FNGKATKKVPAG
+846 FNGKVTKKVLAG
-858 SHKETVEREVEVTVD
+858 SHIETVEKERVNE
-873 VKLSELEDKNAADVA
+873 N
-888 IEKYVEA
+888 
-895 HPELNFTKF
+895 
-904 EGELDATESLMY
+904 
-916 DTLTQAFTS
+916 
-925 NVIYT
+925 
-930 DGEKKWVVYI
+930 
-940 NLGETLA
+940 GETET
-947 LGIIGID
+947 
-954 GIAYNGTASG
+954 Y
-964 AILKNGDDV
+964 
-973 VYSYTSTE
+973 
-981 VVTEEVEVPDY
+981 TEEVEVPDY

-1090 DGTVDLDIALQQNET
+1090 DGTVDLDIALRQNET

-1154 GSKDPDF
+1154 GSKDSDF

-1218 EGVATPL
+1218 EGIVTPL

-1303 VLAGQFDVVGTFII
+1303 VLAGQFDVVGTFLI

-1323 GMITKDASVKM
+1323 GMITKDASVKI

-1341 EMNAEYLSVKLHL
+1341 EMKAEYLSVKLHL
-1354 TDSFEGSYDAEV
+1354 TDSFEGAYDAEV

-1393 GIEKTERVATFGSIN
+1393 GIEKTERVDTFGGIN
-1408 CIPSFPNIVNYSKKD
+1408 CIPSFPNIVNYSKKN
-1423 AEGEASSSV
+1423 AEGETSSSV
-1432 SSYGIEFDDNYK
+1432 SSYGTDFDDDYK
-1444 EDINPQK
+1444 EDIDPQK

-1469 YPVSFN
+1469 YPVGFN
-1475 AYNDPVLKQVD
+1475 TYKDPVLKQVD

-1494 VGGTPYRYVTY
+1494 AGGTPYRYVTY
-1505 HFSLDEVRDLTG
+1505 HFSLGEVRDLTG

-1532 FSGILEDVRLGVL
+1532 FSGILKDVRLGVL
-1545 VRSAEGGMDENINF
+1545 VRSTEGGMDENTNF
-1559 MDANKAVGIF
+1559 MDANKAVSIF

-1605 IYVRIGLPFG
+1605 IYIRIGLPFG
-1615 SEAFIKGVD
+1615 SETFIKGVD

>member
-118 AVLVN
+118 AVLVD

-207 DVPSITFSDLNPVA
+207 DVSSITFSDLNPVA

-292 RSNSDLVEVLFASE
+292 RSNSELVEVLFASE
-306 SLTELEYSI
+306 GLTELEYSI

-328 NGFVVVDA
+328 NGFVVVNA

-343 IELYVANKAT
+343 IELYVANKAA

-380 VPTFVDLKLLPPHLK
+380 VPAFVDLKLLPPHLK

-423 ADTKSLRSA
+423 TDTKSLRSA

-445 DAIDAS
+445 DAVDAS

-540 FDSTITGRAVV
+540 FDSTITGKAVV
-551 DANGRCETYNTYIGN
+551 DATGRCETYNTYIN
-566 YVVEGYIFSVGSH
+566 DYAVSGYIFSVGSH
-579 IHNLEAFSAD
+579 IHSLEAFGAD

-621 DNVDRKLLPDA
+621 DNIDRKLLPDV

-701 EIKFSSKDLIKTQ
+701 EIKVVSKDLIKTQ

-731 PDTVDDAIVDLYWSK
+731 PDTVDDAIIDLYWSK

-765 GGLEYVGMWQFED
+765 GGLEYVGMWQFDD
-778 HEGKYPTF
+778 HKGKYPTF
-786 DDIDRS
+786 DDIDHS

-858 SHKETVEREVEVTVD
+858 SHTEIVEKERVNE
-873 VKLSELEDKNAADVA
+873 N
-888 IEKYVEA
+888 
-895 HPELNFTKF
+895 
-904 EGELDATESLMY
+904 
-916 DTLTQAFTS
+916 
-925 NVIYT
+925 
-930 DGEKKWVVYI
+930 
-940 NLGETLA
+940 GETET
-947 LGIIGID
+947 
-954 GIAYNGTASG
+954 Y
-964 AILKNGDDV
+964 
-973 VYSYTSTE
+973 
-981 VVTEEVEVPDY
+981 TEEVEVVDY
-992 IDTVYN
+992 VETVYN

-1079 TTAELKEYIPI
+1079 TSAELKEYIPI
-1090 DGTVDLDIALQQNET
+1090 EGTTDLDIALQQNET

-1218 EGVATPL
+1218 EGIVTPL

-1303 VLAGQFDVVGTFII
+1303 VLAGQFDVVGTFLI

-1341 EMNAEYLSVKLHL
+1341 DMKAEYLSVKLRL
-1354 TDSFEGSYDAEV
+1354 TDSFEGAYDAEV
-1366 QFKITLDSSIAPWGL
+1366 QFKITLDSSVAPWGL

-1408 CIPSFPNIVNYSKKD
+1408 CIPSFPNIVNYIKKD

-1432 SSYGIEFDDNYK
+1432 SSYGIDFDDNYK

-1463 WYTNNW
+1463 WYTDNW

-1494 VGGTPYRYVTY
+1494 VGGTPYRYITY

-1517 LTVKMDWGKEPKVDP
+1517 LTVKVDWGKEPKVDP
-1532 FSGILEDVRLGVL
+1532 FSGILEDVRVGVL

-1615 SEAFIKGVD
+1615 SETFIKGVD

>member
-1 MWAHCATNFYNML
+1 ML

-118 AVLVN
+118 AVLVD

-260 TPVVDSATGDVV
+260 TPVVDSATGDVI

-306 SLTELEYSI
+306 GLTELEYSI

-371 RGEAELTVQ
+371 RGEAKLTVQ

-432 DYIVYNKVDSFLQ
+432 DYIVYNRVDSFLQ

-481 ESKIDTLIKNAEVY
+481 ESKIDTLIRNAEVY

-540 FDSTITGRAVV
+540 FDSTITGKAVV
-551 DANGRCETYNTYIGN
+551 DATGRCETYNTYIN
-566 YVVEGYIFSVGSH
+566 DYAVSGYIFSVGSH

-621 DNVDRKLLPDA
+621 DNIDRKLLPDV

-701 EIKFSSKDLIKTQ
+701 EIKVVSKDLIKTQ

-731 PDTVDDAIVDLYWSK
+731 PDTVDDAIIDLYWSK

-765 GGLEYVGMWQFED
+765 GGLEYVGMWQFDD

-786 DDIDRS
+786 DDIDHS

-858 SHKETVEREVEVTVD
+858 SHTEIVEKERVNE
-873 VKLSELEDKNAADVA
+873 N
-888 IEKYVEA
+888 
-895 HPELNFTKF
+895 
-904 EGELDATESLMY
+904 
-916 DTLTQAFTS
+916 
-925 NVIYT
+925 
-930 DGEKKWVVYI
+930 
-940 NLGETLA
+940 GETET
-947 LGIIGID
+947 
-954 GIAYNGTASG
+954 Y
-964 AILKNGDDV
+964 
-973 VYSYTSTE
+973 
-981 VVTEEVEVPDY
+981 TEEVEVVDY
-992 IDTVYN
+992 VETVYN

-1022 DGRNLAW
+1022 DGRNIAW

-1048 AIRLINEQLYSQFP
+1048 AIRLINEQLYNQFP

-1079 TTAELKEYIPI
+1079 TSAELKEYIPI
-1090 DGTVDLDIALQQNET
+1090 DGTVDLDITLQQNET

-1117 VKQVGIHDELPL
+1117 VKQVGVHDELPL

-1176 ENTIVEVKDPYTKY
+1176 ANTIVEVSDPYAKY

-1218 EGVATPL
+1218 EGIVTPL
-1225 GGKYKLQHTIYY
+1225 GGKYKLQHIIYY

-1275 SKIDNSPMVGT
+1275 SKIDNSPMAGT

-1303 VLAGQFDVVGTFII
+1303 VLAGQFDVVGTFLI

-1341 EMNAEYLSVKLHL
+1341 DMKAEYLSVKLHL
-1354 TDSFEGSYDAEV
+1354 TDSFEGAYDAEV
-1366 QFKITLDSSIAPWGL
+1366 QFKITLDSSVAPWGL

-1408 CIPSFPNIVNYSKKD
+1408 CIPSFPNIVNYIKKD

-1432 SSYGIEFDDNYK
+1432 SSYGIDFDDNYK

-1463 WYTNNW
+1463 WYTDNW

-1494 VGGTPYRYVTY
+1494 VGGTPYRYITY

-1517 LTVKMDWGKEPKVDP
+1517 LTVKVDWGKEPKVDP

-1545 VRSAEGGMDENINF
+1545 VRSVEGGMDENINF

-1588 VSNRRVTFGR
+1588 VNNRRVTFGR

-1615 SEAFIKGVD
+1615 SETFIKGVD
-1624 LDTSIDC
+1624 LNTSIDC

>member
-118 AVLVN
+118 AVLVD

-260 TPVVDSATGDVV
+260 TPVVDSATGDVI

-306 SLTELEYSI
+306 GLTELEYSI
-315 QVEEPGITKVDLE
+315 QVEEPGIIKVDLE
-328 NGFVVVDA
+328 NGFVVVNA

-445 DAIDAS
+445 DAVDAS

-551 DANGRCETYNTYIGN
+551 DANGRCETYNTYIGE
-566 YVVEGYIFSVGSH
+566 YAVEGYIFSVGSH
-579 IHNLEAFSAD
+579 IHSLEAFSAD

-701 EIKFSSKDLIKTQ
+701 EIKFASKDLIKTQ
-714 AEEKGYG
+714 AEDKGYG

-731 PDTVDDAIVDLYWSK
+731 PDTVDDAIIDLYWSK

-765 GGLEYVGMWQFED
+765 GGLEYVGMWQFEN

-792 LISDDDYSELQK
+792 LISDDNYSELQR

-825 DPCYPQIAE
+825 DPCYPQVAE

-858 SHKETVEREVEVTVD
+858 SHIETVEKERVNE
-873 VKLSELEDKNAADVA
+873 N
-888 IEKYVEA
+888 
-895 HPELNFTKF
+895 
-904 EGELDATESLMY
+904 
-916 DTLTQAFTS
+916 
-925 NVIYT
+925 
-930 DGEKKWVVYI
+930 
-940 NLGETLA
+940 GETET
-947 LGIIGID
+947 
-954 GIAYNGTASG
+954 Y
-964 AILKNGDDV
+964 
-973 VYSYTSTE
+973 
-981 VVTEEVEVPDY
+981 TEEVEVPDY

-1029 SVDDGG
+1029 SVDDSG

-1154 GSKDPDF
+1154 GSKDSDF

-1218 EGVATPL
+1218 EGIVTPL

-1303 VLAGQFDVVGTFII
+1303 VLAGQFDVVGTFLI

-1323 GMITKDASVKM
+1323 GMITKDASVKI

-1354 TDSFEGSYDAEV
+1354 TDSFEGAYDAEV
-1366 QFKITLDSSIAPWGL
+1366 QFKITLDSSIVPWGL

-1387 CTYQNM
+1387 CAYQNM
-1393 GIEKTERVATFGSIN
+1393 GIEKTERVDTFGSIN
-1408 CIPSFPNIVNYSKKD
+1408 CIPSFPNIVNYSKKN
-1423 AEGEASSSV
+1423 AEGETSSSV
-1432 SSYGIEFDDNYK
+1432 SSYGTDFDDNYK
-1444 EDINPQK
+1444 EDIDPQK

-1475 AYNDPVLKQVD
+1475 TYNDPVLKQVD

-1517 LTVKMDWGKEPKVDP
+1517 LTVEVDWGKEPKVDP
-1532 FSGILEDVRLGVL
+1532 FSGILKDVRLGVL

-1615 SEAFIKGVD
+1615 SEAFIKGID

>member
-118 AVLVN
+118 AVLVD

-173 GVPEGVTGENTPYLT
+173 GVPEGVTGKNTPYLT

-306 SLTELEYSI
+306 GLTELEYSI

-423 ADTKSLRSA
+423 TDTKSLRSA

-551 DANGRCETYNTYIGN
+551 DANGRCETYNTYIGE

-579 IHNLEAFSAD
+579 IHSLEAFSAD

-621 DNVDRKLLPDA
+621 NNVDRKLLPDA

-701 EIKFSSKDLIKTQ
+701 EIKFSSKGLIKTQ
-714 AEEKGYG
+714 AEDKGYG

-731 PDTVDDAIVDLYWSK
+731 PDTVDDAIIDLYWSK

-792 LISDDDYSELQK
+792 LISDDGYSELQK

-846 FNGKATKKVPAG
+846 FNGKVTKKVPAG
-858 SHKETVEREVEVTVD
+858 SHIETVEKERVNE
-873 VKLSELEDKNAADVA
+873 N
-888 IEKYVEA
+888 
-895 HPELNFTKF
+895 
-904 EGELDATESLMY
+904 
-916 DTLTQAFTS
+916 
-925 NVIYT
+925 
-930 DGEKKWVVYI
+930 
-940 NLGETLA
+940 GETET
-947 LGIIGID
+947 
-954 GIAYNGTASG
+954 Y
-964 AILKNGDDV
+964 
-973 VYSYTSTE
+973 
-981 VVTEEVEVPDY
+981 TEEVEVPDY
-992 IDTVYN
+992 VDTVYN

-1090 DGTVDLDIALQQNET
+1090 EGTVDLDITLQQNET

-1154 GSKDPDF
+1154 GSKDSDF

-1218 EGVATPL
+1218 EGIVTPL

-1303 VLAGQFDVVGTFII
+1303 VLAGQFDVVGTFLI

-1323 GMITKDASVKM
+1323 GMITKDASVKI

-1354 TDSFEGSYDAEV
+1354 TDSFEGAYDAEV

-1393 GIEKTERVATFGSIN
+1393 GIEKTERVDTFGGIN
-1408 CIPSFPNIVNYSKKD
+1408 CIPSFPNIVNYSKKN
-1423 AEGEASSSV
+1423 AEGETSSSV
-1432 SSYGIEFDDNYK
+1432 SSYGTDFDDDYK
-1444 EDINPQK
+1444 EDIDPQK

-1469 YPVSFN
+1469 YPVGFN
-1475 AYNDPVLKQVD
+1475 TYKDPVLKQVD

-1494 VGGTPYRYVTY
+1494 AGGTPYRYVTY
-1505 HFSLDEVRDLTG
+1505 HFSLGEVRDLTG

-1532 FSGILEDVRLGVL
+1532 FSGILKDVRLGVL
-1545 VRSAEGGMDENINF
+1545 VRSTEGGMDENTNF
-1559 MDANKAVGIF
+1559 MDANKAVSIF

-1605 IYVRIGLPFG
+1605 IYIRIGLPFG
-1615 SEAFIKGVD
+1615 SETFIKGVD